1 MIYHPLLNTTF
12 RLFPKALMKFIH
24 IHLWSRGLSV
34 LFYLALLCPNIALAT
49 PGLRPQIGVSTL
61 EAFLRDT
68 PGTTSYFPQ
77 RRPYA
82 TPTAQ
87 LIETET
93 EYTLMVF
100 RDLGG
105 APYGLPVIISLS
117 DFMRYKFHHDTR
129 RLALERLGSRMNDD
143 GEGEGLID
151 VKIPIRVPQR
161 LSAITGEGAAN
172 LTIRGHRRIELS
184 GLSQYTLGQAQAVHT
199 RTSRFPTINF
209 EQEARLT
216 VEGTIGDRIMVSLEQ
231 DSERQGFDLAEG
243 LRLQYTGDEDGIIE
257 TIEAGN
263 TTLALPGTRLI
274 GFSGGRGGL
283 FGIKTRGRVGALN
296 FTVVTSQ
303 DKSSSDRQT
312 FTGQGQER
320 SDEIHDYRYVEN
332 TYFFLDNTY
341 RENFRNGLFPASGD
355 RINEQTVRVFINDY
369 NARNDLEDKAIPG
382 VAYFAWNN
390 GSPDEA
396 TSRGLDKGVEEGT
409 FHELDP
415 TEFIAL
421 SEGYLIHTRS
431 ISQGYTLAVA
441 YQTAS
446 GENFGDMQFFPE
458 PGNPDKKI
466 QLKLIKA
473 RQQRPTDPTWRLA
486 WRNVYS
492 LGGRNIDQTGLE
504 VGIYRRVPGESEQ
517 DNQEG
522 MPFLQIFGLDRHT
535 NRASESSPPD
545 GLIDIGTGNQIPGL
559 NLARGHLVFPFIEP
573 FGEEGLGAPG
583 LEVRV
588 PGIYN
593 ETNATN
599 RQDAGRYV
607 IRVRS
612 TSRSTEF
619 NLGGFGGLVQ
629 DSEVVRLNN
638 RTLRRDEDY
647 TINYQ
652 IGRLKFIGEAEDL
665 VADPTAE
672 LDISYQSKNLFGG
685 LGQSSKS
692 LLGLRLE
699 RPFDDQYSLI
709 GMTLLYGSEST
720 ATPRVR
726 VGQEPT
732 RTILWDANARFRM
745 QPKLLSDLVNSIPL
759 VNTQAP
765 SSIDMDFEIAQ
776 SLPNPNTKN
785 VAYID
790 DFEGVL
796 KSTPFGIGKIGWNR
810 ASVPVRNNGSLT
822 LPQGRLTWYNPID
835 RDRASLSRIWPTR
848 TDITA
853 EQDIV
858 DVLRLR
864 FDPARS
870 NGFPIRSQNNES
882 GVPRQSWAGIMRYVD
897 IPDLS
902 RSKFLELWIRGDD
915 GHLHID
921 LGDVSERV
929 LLPLDHPEHN
939 DPDDRERFPSGFRT
953 EDKPIGGLPTGDDI
967 VIEEEDIG
975 LDGLTDAEE
984 AEVFRRMFPGVT
996 VPNDPSGDNFED
1008 VDQNTTDILRRYPSG
1023 LNGTEGNRTERQS
1036 RPDTEDLNGN
1046 GFLDE
1051 RESFIRYS
1059 IDLSSNRGLSPASG
1073 TFTGASTLVP
1083 GTESDLLPEL
1093 GGITDPPWR
1102 LLRIPLEGQDA
1113 PRTFEGSPDTTFASA
1128 ISFVRVWLEHND
1140 TTSVEIYTFS
1150 ATGSEWQEDPVATGQ
1165 MSGDFQVSTIGTN
1178 NPLYKSPLGLEEE
1191 IDPTTGIRVSENS
1204 LVLEFVDL
1212 YPGESISAS
1221 RNFAAG
1227 ENYTEYGSM
1236 TMFLHGGNPAD
1247 PTYDTNFLAAADS
1260 VSAGPSPIEFF
1271 MRFSPINDD
1280 SLNFYEY
1287 RSRVYRGWAE
1297 ETNTVRLDL
1306 EIMSQLKGQLLDLQ
1320 SIEQA
1325 SDTLSVSLRH
1335 GDFLAQYDKEGNRI
1349 EIDVD
1354 GRTYIVRGN
1363 PALASISA
1371 FTVGIR
1377 NRGDEILMG
1386 ENEIWIDEL
1395 RVDEIRKNPALSALA
1410 DTRIT
1415 LADLGNLTV
1424 NLERRSGDFQD
1435 LQGRASGNT
1444 TTRFNFD
1451 SQLNI
1456 DKFFPKEWNTS
1467 IPARFSYNRFTSSPR
1482 IRPGSDIVLTP
1493 EQKINES
1500 DIRSQTRFTISLR
1513 KRPAREDPS
1522 LLSRIFFDKASTSLN
1537 YSSDAST
1544 TGAITQRRR
1553 SQNQN
1558 LNGNMTYNQAWSQR
1572 KTLAIFKWLPF
1583 YKPLKEAQFFYLPTS
1598 INYNLRFNR
1607 GVSDQTSFRAIAGD
1621 TSNVIDTV
1629 RETFNLT
1636 ESYAIKLSPFRSLNA
1651 DYSLT
1656 INRDLRNGY
1665 ALTQLQFGRELS
1677 RNQSLNFRFTP
1688 RFSNWITVNPSYSAT
1703 YTDRF
1708 EIGGERVQ
1716 YGSVRRGLTVNSQQ
1730 TANARVNL
1738 NLPGLFQ
1745 RWTRRSGKDGGFSI
1759 LQWIGKLGGRLQN
1772 VTSSVSQ
1779 NKSNNLFGL
1788 TARPSLAYQFG
1799 FQDTVQVPI
1808 VITSSGTR
1816 TNAIS
1821 VRRQAQVSS
1830 GIRLP
1835 LGLNFNTSANYSE
1848 NERTGNTIG
1857 KDDQVVFPKFDA
1869 SWRGLERVPLIGWLW
1884 DNSNATFG
1892 YQESRTR
1899 RGDGSLSL
1907 SPLYLTSDAKEISYN
1922 PLFQWSA
1929 RWKGNVNTTFSRRQS
1944 RNDEI
1949 RYQRNVTVDTTS
1961 VQPTLADRL
1970 LSTTLTESGSSQA
1983 DVRYSLRGKLQR
1995 NLDLTLSF
2003 SNTFNKQTEMPR
2015 SAEPDVPADP
2025 IIRQD
2030 STSWSVSLGTQYNFS
2045 SRFTGGTTFRHER
2058 RIDNLREGLTN
2069 VTWDFRFWGEI
2080 GFQ

>member
-1 MIYHPLLNTTF
+1 
-12 RLFPKALMKFIH
+12 MKFIH
-24 IHLWSRGLSV
+24 VHLWSRGLSV
-34 LFYLALLCPNIALAT
+34 LFYFALLCPSIALAS
-49 PGLRPQIGVSTL
+49 PGVRPKIGVSTL
-61 EAFLRDT
+61 ESFLRDT
-68 PGTTSYFPQ
+68 RISTSYFPR

-87 LIETET
+87 LIETEAQ
-93 EYTLMVF
+93 YTLRMF

-105 APYGLPVIISLS
+105 TPYGLPVIISLG
-117 DFMRYKFHHDTR
+117 DFMRYKFYHDTL
-129 RLALERLGSRMNDD
+129 RLAQERLGGRLDED
-143 GEGEGLID
+143 GEGEGIID

-172 LTIRGHRRIELS
+172 LTIRGYRRIELS
-184 GLSQYTLGQAQAVHT
+184 GISQYTLGQAQAALT

-216 VEGTIGDRIMVSLEQ
+216 VEGSIGDRILVSLEQ
-231 DSERQGFDLAEG
+231 DSERQSFDLTEG
-243 LRLQYTGDEDGIIE
+243 LRLQYKGDEDGIIE

-263 TTLALPGTRLI
+263 TSLALPGTRLI
-274 GFSGGRGGL
+274 GFSGGNRGGL
-283 FGIKTRGRVGALN
+283 FGIKTRGRVGAIN

-303 DKSSSDRQT
+303 DKSSSGRKT
-312 FTGQGQER
+312 FTGQGDTGQGQGR
-320 SDEIHDYRYVEN
+320 ADAIPDYRYVEN

-341 RENFRNGLFPASGD
+341 RENFRNGLFPAPGD
-355 RINEQTVRVFINDY
+355 RVNEQSVRVFINDY
-369 NARNDLEDKAIPG
+369 NAQNDLEDSAIPG
-382 VAYFAWNN
+382 IAYLVWNN
-390 GSPDEA
+390 GSPDDGA
-396 TSRGLDKGVEEGT
+396 SRGFDKGVEEGT

-415 TEFIAL
+415 TEFTAL
-421 SEGYLIHTRS
+421 PEGYLIHNRGA
-431 ISQGYTLAVA
+431 ISRGYTLAVA

-446 GENFGDMQFFPE
+446 GENFGDIQFIPD

-486 WRNVYS
+486 WRNVYR
-492 LGGRNIDQTGLE
+492 LGGRNIEREGLF
-504 VGIYRRVPGESEQ
+504 VGIFRNVPGESPQ

-522 MPFLQIFGLDRHT
+522 RSYLEIFGLDRHT
-535 NRASESSPPD
+535 NGSSESSPPD
-545 GLIDIGTGNQIPGL
+545 QLIDIGTGNEIPGL
-559 NLARGHLVFPFIEP
+559 NLARGHLVFPFLEP
-573 FGEEGLGAPG
+573 FGEEGLGAPD

-593 ETNATN
+593 ETNTSN
-599 RQDAGRYV
+599 RQEAGRYEL
-607 IRVRS
+607 RVSS
-612 TSRSTEF
+612 TSKSTEY
-619 NLGGFGGLVQ
+619 NLGFGGLLE

-638 RTLRRDEDY
+638 RTLTRDTDY
-647 TINYQ
+647 TINYLT
-652 IGRLKFIGEAEDL
+652 GRLKFIGDAENE
-665 VADPTAE
+665 VSDPSSD
-672 LDISYQSKNLFGG
+672 LDISYQTKDQFGF
-685 LGQSSKS
+685 GQSKS
-692 LLGLRLE
+692 LLGVRLE

-709 GMTLLYGSEST
+709 GMTLLYGSQST
-720 ATPRVR
+720 ASPRVR

-732 RTILWDANARFRM
+732 RTILWDANARFRL
-745 QPKLLSDLVNSIPL
+745 QPKLLGDLVNSIPL

-790 DFEGVL
+790 DFEGAL
-796 KSTPFGIGKIGWNR
+796 NSTAFSIGKIGWNR
-810 ASVPVRNNGSLT
+810 ASVPLRNSSMLT

-835 RDRASLSRIWPTR
+835 RDRASLSRIQPTR
-848 TDITA
+848 DDISA

-858 DVLRLR
+858 DILKLR

-870 NGFPIRSQNNES
+870 NGFPIRSQNNTN
-882 GVPRQSWAGIMRYVD
+882 GIPQQSWAGIMRYVNGL
-897 IPDLS
+897 DLS

-929 LLPLDHPEHN
+929 LLPLDHPMYN

-975 LDGLTDAEE
+975 LDGLSDAEE
-984 AEVFRRMFPGVT
+984 AEVFRNIFPGVT
-996 VPNDPSGDNFED
+996 VPSDPSGDNFED

-1023 LNGTEGNRTERQS
+1023 LNGTEGNRAERQS

-1046 GFLDE
+1046 GFLDQ

-1059 IDLSSNRGLSPASG
+1059 VDLSSNRGLSSTSG
-1073 TFTGASTLVP
+1073 TFTGPSTLVP
-1083 GTESDLLPEL
+1083 GTESDLFPEL
-1093 GGITDPPWR
+1093 GGIADPPWR
-1102 LLRIPLEGQDA
+1102 LLRIPLKGQDA
-1113 PRTFEGSPDTTFASA
+1113 PRTFEGSPDTTFAGT
-1128 ISFVRVWLEHND
+1128 IDFVRFWFEHND
-1140 TTSVEIYTFS
+1140 TSSVEIYTFS
-1150 ATGSEWQEDPVATGQ
+1150 ATGSEWQEDPVAFGQ
-1165 MSGDFQVSTIGTN
+1165 LSGDFQVSTIGTN
-1178 NPLYKSPLGLEEE
+1178 NSFYESPPGLERE
-1191 IDPTTGIRVSENS
+1191 IDPTTGIRLSENS

-1221 RNFAAG
+1221 RSFATG
-1227 ENYTEYGSM
+1227 EDYTEYGVM
-1236 TMFLHGGNPAD
+1236 TLFLHGGNPAE
-1247 PTYDTNFLAAADS
+1247 PTYSTNFSDAADS
-1260 VSAGPSPIEFF
+1260 LGTGPSPIEFF
-1271 MRFSPINDD
+1271 MRFAPINDD

-1320 SIEQA
+1320 ATEQV
-1325 SDTLSVSLRH
+1325 SDTVRVALRR
-1335 GDFLAQYDKEGNRI
+1335 GDFLARYNKEGSRI

-1354 GRTYIVRGN
+1354 SHTYIVRGN
-1363 PALASISA
+1363 PALSSIRA

-1377 NRGDEILMG
+1377 NRGDEILIG
-1386 ENEIWIDEL
+1386 ENEVWLDEL
-1395 RVDEIRKNPALSALA
+1395 RVDDIRKKPAISALA

-1467 IPARFSYNRFTSSPR
+1467 IPVRFSYNRYTSSPR

-1493 EQKINES
+1493 EQKVNES
-1500 DIRSQTRFTISLR
+1500 DVRSQTRFTMSLR

-1553 SQNQN
+1553 SVNQN
-1558 LNGNMTYNQAWSQR
+1558 LNGNMTYNQVWSQR
-1572 KTLAIFKWLPF
+1572 EALAIFKWVPF
-1583 YKPLKEAQFFYLPTS
+1583 YKPLKEAQFFYLPSS
-1598 INYNLRFNR
+1598 INYSLRFNR

-1665 ALTQLQFGRELS
+1665 ALTQLQFGREIS
-1677 RNQSLNFRFTP
+1677 RNQSINFRFTP
-1688 RFSNWITVNPSYSAT
+1688 RITTWITVNPSYSAT

-1716 YGSVRRGLTVNSQQ
+1716 YGSIRRGLTVNSQQ
-1730 TANARVNL
+1730 TANARINL

-1745 RWTRRSGKDGGFSI
+1745 RWTRRSGKDGFSI
-1759 LQWIGKLGGRLQN
+1759 LQWVGKLGGRLQN
-1772 VTSSVSQ
+1772 VTSSVSR
-1779 NKSNNLFGL
+1779 NKSDNLFGL
-1788 TARPSLAYQFG
+1788 TSRPALAYQFG
-1799 FQDTVQVPI
+1799 FRDTLEVPI
-1808 VITSSGTR
+1808 VVATTGTR
-1816 TNAIS
+1816 TNAS
-1821 VRRQAQVSS
+1821 NVRRQAQVSS

-1848 NERTGNTIG
+1848 NERTGNILG
-1857 KDDQVVFPKFDA
+1857 KDDQVIFPKFDA
-1869 SWRGLERVPLIGWLW
+1869 SWRGLERIPLIGWFW
-1884 DNSNATFG
+1884 VSSNATFG

-1907 SPLYLTSDAKEISYN
+1907 SSRYLTSDAREIAYN

-1929 RWKGNVNTTFSRRQS
+1929 RWKGDVNTTFSRRQS
-1944 RNDEI
+1944 NNDEI
-1949 RYQRNVTVDTTS
+1949 RYQRNVTADTVS

-1970 LSTTLTESGSSQA
+1970 IGTTLTENGTLQA
-1983 DVRYSLRGKLQR
+1983 DVRYSLRGRFQR
-1995 NLDLTLSF
+1995 TLDLTLSF
-2003 SNTFNKQTEMPR
+2003 SRNLNTQTEMPR
-2015 SAEPDVPADP
+2015 SAEPDVPAEP
-2025 IIRQD
+2025 IIRQN
-2030 STSWSVSLGTQYNFS
+2030 STSWSVSLGTQYAFS

-2058 RIDNLREGLTN
+2058 RQDHLRDLTN

>member
-1 MIYHPLLNTTF
+1 
-12 RLFPKALMKFIH
+12 MKFIH
-24 IHLWSRGLSV
+24 VHLWSRGLSV
-34 LFYLALLCPNIALAT
+34 LFYFALLCPSIALAS
-49 PGLRPQIGVSTL
+49 PGVRPKIGVSTL
-61 EAFLRDT
+61 ESFLRET
-68 PGTTSYFPQ
+68 RVSTSYFPR

-87 LIETET
+87 LIETEAQ
-93 EYTLMVF
+93 YTLRMF

-105 APYGLPVIISLS
+105 TPYGLPVIISLG
-117 DFMRYKFHHDTR
+117 DFMRYKFYHDTL
-129 RLALERLGSRMNDD
+129 RLAQERLGGRLDED
-143 GEGEGLID
+143 GEGEGIID

-172 LTIRGHRRIELS
+172 LTIRGYRRIELS
-184 GLSQYTLGQAQAVHT
+184 GISQYTLGQAQAALT

-216 VEGTIGDRIMVSLEQ
+216 VEGSIGDRILVSLEQ
-231 DSERQGFDLAEG
+231 DSERQSFDLTEG
-243 LRLQYTGDEDGIIE
+243 LRLQYKGDEDGIIE

-263 TTLALPGTRLI
+263 TSLALPGTRLI
-274 GFSGGRGGL
+274 GFSGGNRGGL
-283 FGIKTRGRVGALN
+283 FGIKTRGRVGAIN

-303 DKSSSDRQT
+303 DKSSSGRKT
-312 FTGQGQER
+312 FTGQGDTGQGQGR
-320 SDEIHDYRYVEN
+320 ADAIPDYRYVEN

-341 RENFRNGLFPASGD
+341 RENFRNGLFPAPGD
-355 RINEQTVRVFINDY
+355 RVNEQSVRVFINDY
-369 NARNDLEDKAIPG
+369 NAQNDLEDSAIPG
-382 VAYFAWNN
+382 IAYLVWNN
-390 GSPDEA
+390 GSPDDGA
-396 TSRGLDKGVEEGT
+396 SRGFDKGVEEGT

-415 TEFIAL
+415 TEFTAL
-421 SEGYLIHTRS
+421 PEGYLIHNRGA
-431 ISQGYTLAVA
+431 ISRGYTLAVA

-446 GENFGDMQFFPE
+446 GENFGDIQFIPD

-486 WRNVYS
+486 WRNVYR
-492 LGGRNIDQTGLE
+492 LGGRNIEREGLF
-504 VGIYRRVPGESEQ
+504 VGIFRNVPGESPQ

-522 MPFLQIFGLDRHT
+522 RSYLEIFGLDRHT
-535 NRASESSPPD
+535 NGSSESSPPD
-545 GLIDIGTGNQIPGL
+545 QLIDIGTGNEIPGL
-559 NLARGHLVFPFIEP
+559 NLARGHLVFPFLEP
-573 FGEEGLGAPG
+573 FGEEGLGAPD

-593 ETNATN
+593 ETNTSN
-599 RQDAGRYV
+599 RQEAGRYEL
-607 IRVRS
+607 RVSS
-612 TSRSTEF
+612 TSKSTEY
-619 NLGGFGGLVQ
+619 NLGFGGLLE

-638 RTLRRDEDY
+638 RTLTRDTDY
-647 TINYQ
+647 TINYLT
-652 IGRLKFIGEAEDL
+652 GRLKFIGDAENE
-665 VADPTAE
+665 VSDPSSD
-672 LDISYQSKNLFGG
+672 LDISYQTKDQFGF
-685 LGQSSKS
+685 GQSKS
-692 LLGLRLE
+692 LLGVRLE

-709 GMTLLYGSEST
+709 GMTLLYGSQST
-720 ATPRVR
+720 ASPRVR

-732 RTILWDANARFRM
+732 RTILWDANARFRL
-745 QPKLLSDLVNSIPL
+745 QPKLLGDLVNSIPL

-790 DFEGVL
+790 DFEGAL
-796 KSTPFGIGKIGWNR
+796 NSTAFSIGKIGWNR
-810 ASVPVRNNGSLT
+810 ASVPLRNSSMLT

-835 RDRASLSRIWPTR
+835 RDRASLSRIQPTR
-848 TDITA
+848 DDISA

-858 DVLRLR
+858 DILKLR

-870 NGFPIRSQNNES
+870 NGFPIRSQNNTN
-882 GVPRQSWAGIMRYVD
+882 GIPQQSWAGIMRYVNGL
-897 IPDLS
+897 DLS

-929 LLPLDHPEHN
+929 LLPLDHPMYN
-939 DPDDRERFPSGFRT
+939 DPNDRERFPSGFRT

-967 VIEEEDIG
+967 VIDEEDIG
-975 LDGLTDAEE
+975 LDGLSDAEE
-984 AEVFRRMFPGVT
+984 AEVFRNIFPGVT
-996 VPNDPSGDNFED
+996 VPSDPSGDNFED

-1023 LNGTEGNRTERQS
+1023 LNGTEGNRAERQS

-1046 GFLDE
+1046 GFLDQ

-1059 IDLSSNRGLSPASG
+1059 VDLSSNRGLSSTSG
-1073 TFTGASTLVP
+1073 TFTGPSTLVP
-1083 GTESDLLPEL
+1083 GTESDLFPEL
-1093 GGITDPPWR
+1093 GGIADPPWR
-1102 LLRIPLEGQDA
+1102 LLRIPLKGQDA
-1113 PRTFEGSPDTTFASA
+1113 PRTFEGSPDTTFAGT
-1128 ISFVRVWLEHND
+1128 IDFVRFWFEHND
-1140 TTSVEIYTFS
+1140 TSSVEIYTFS
-1150 ATGSEWQEDPVATGQ
+1150 ATGSEWQEDPVAFGQ
-1165 MSGDFQVSTIGTN
+1165 LSGDFQVSTIGTN
-1178 NPLYKSPLGLEEE
+1178 NSFYESPPGLERE
-1191 IDPTTGIRVSENS
+1191 IDPTTGIRLSENS

-1221 RNFAAG
+1221 RSFATG
-1227 ENYTEYGSM
+1227 EDYTEYGVM
-1236 TMFLHGGNPAD
+1236 TLFLHGGNPAE
-1247 PTYDTNFLAAADS
+1247 PTYSTNFSDAADS
-1260 VSAGPSPIEFF
+1260 LGTGPSPIEFF
-1271 MRFSPINDD
+1271 MRFAPINDD

-1320 SIEQA
+1320 VTEQV
-1325 SDTLSVSLRH
+1325 SDTVRVALRR
-1335 GDFLAQYDKEGNRI
+1335 GDFLARYNKEGSRI

-1354 GRTYIVRGN
+1354 SHTYIVRGN
-1363 PALASISA
+1363 PALSSIRA

-1377 NRGDEILMG
+1377 NRGDEILIG
-1386 ENEIWIDEL
+1386 ENEVWLDEL
-1395 RVDEIRKNPALSALA
+1395 RVDDIRKKPAISALA

-1467 IPARFSYNRFTSSPR
+1467 IPVRFSYNRYTSSPR

-1493 EQKINES
+1493 EQKVNES
-1500 DIRSQTRFTISLR
+1500 DVRSQTRFTMSLR

-1553 SQNQN
+1553 SVNQN
-1558 LNGNMTYNQAWSQR
+1558 LNGNMTYNQVWSQR
-1572 KTLAIFKWLPF
+1572 EALAIFKWVPF
-1583 YKPLKEAQFFYLPTS
+1583 YKPLKDAQFFYLPSS
-1598 INYNLRFNR
+1598 INYSLRFNR

-1665 ALTQLQFGRELS
+1665 ALTQLQFGREIS
-1677 RNQSLNFRFTP
+1677 RNQSINFRFTP
-1688 RFSNWITVNPSYSAT
+1688 RITTWITVNPSYSAT

-1716 YGSVRRGLTVNSQQ
+1716 YGNIRRGLTVNSQQ
-1730 TANARVNL
+1730 TANARINL

-1745 RWTRRSGKDGGFSI
+1745 RWTRRSGKDGFSI
-1759 LQWIGKLGGRLQN
+1759 LQWVGKLGGRLQN
-1772 VTSSVSQ
+1772 VTSSVSR
-1779 NKSNNLFGL
+1779 NKSDNLFGL
-1788 TARPSLAYQFG
+1788 TSRPALAYQFG
-1799 FQDTVQVPI
+1799 FRDTLEVPI
-1808 VITSSGTR
+1808 VVATTGTR
-1816 TNAIS
+1816 TNAS
-1821 VRRQAQVSS
+1821 NVRRQAQVSS

-1848 NERTGNTIG
+1848 NERTGNILG
-1857 KDDQVVFPKFDA
+1857 KDDQVIFPKFDA
-1869 SWRGLERVPLIGWLW
+1869 SWRGLERIPLIGWFW
-1884 DNSNATFG
+1884 VSSNATFG

-1907 SPLYLTSDAKEISYN
+1907 SSRYLTSDAREIAYN

-1929 RWKGNVNTTFSRRQS
+1929 RWKGDVNTTFSRRQS
-1944 RNDEI
+1944 NNDEI
-1949 RYQRNVTVDTTS
+1949 RYQRNVTVDTVS

-1970 LSTTLTESGSSQA
+1970 IGTTLTENGTLQA
-1983 DVRYSLRGKLQR
+1983 DVRYSLRGRFQR
-1995 NLDLTLSF
+1995 TLDLTLSF
-2003 SNTFNKQTEMPR
+2003 SRNLNTQTEMPR
-2015 SAEPDVPADP
+2015 SAEPDVPAEP
-2025 IIRQD
+2025 IIRQN
-2030 STSWSVSLGTQYNFS
+2030 STSWSVSLGTQYAFS

-2058 RIDNLREGLTN
+2058 RQDHLRDLTN

>member
-1 MIYHPLLNTTF
+1 
-12 RLFPKALMKFIH
+12 MKFIH
-24 IHLWSRGLSV
+24 VHLWSRGLSV
-34 LFYLALLCPNIALAT
+34 LFYLALLCPSIALAS
-49 PGLRPQIGVSTL
+49 PGVRPKIGVSTL
-61 EAFLRDT
+61 ESFLRDT
-68 PGTTSYFPQ
+68 RVSTSYFPR

-87 LIETET
+87 LIETEAQ
-93 EYTLMVF
+93 YTLRMF

-105 APYGLPVIISLS
+105 TPYGLPVIISLG
-117 DFMRYKFHHDTR
+117 DFMRYKFYHDTL
-129 RLALERLGSRMNDD
+129 RLAQERLGGRLDED
-143 GEGEGLID
+143 GEGEGIID

-172 LTIRGHRRIELS
+172 LTIRGYRRIELS
-184 GLSQYTLGQAQAVHT
+184 GISQYTLGQAQAALT

-216 VEGTIGDRIMVSLEQ
+216 VEGSIGDRILVSLEQ
-231 DSERQGFDLAEG
+231 DSERQSFDLTEG
-243 LRLQYTGDEDGIIE
+243 LRLQYKGDEDGIIE

-263 TTLALPGTRLI
+263 TSLALPGTRLI
-274 GFSGGRGGL
+274 GFSGGNRGGL
-283 FGIKTRGRVGALN
+283 FGIKTRGRVGAIN

-303 DKSSSDRQT
+303 DKSSSGRKT
-312 FTGQGQER
+312 FTGQGDTGQGQGR
-320 SDEIHDYRYVEN
+320 ADAIPDYRYVEN

-341 RENFRNGLFPASGD
+341 RENFRNGLFPAPGD
-355 RINEQTVRVFINDY
+355 RVNEQSVRVFINDY
-369 NARNDLEDKAIPG
+369 NAQNDLEDSAIPG
-382 VAYFAWNN
+382 IAYLVWNN
-390 GSPDEA
+390 GSPDDGA
-396 TSRGLDKGVEEGT
+396 SRGFDKGVEEGT

-415 TEFIAL
+415 TEFTAL
-421 SEGYLIHTRS
+421 PEGYLIHNRGA
-431 ISQGYTLAVA
+431 ISRGYTLAVA

-446 GENFGDMQFFPE
+446 GENFGDIQFIPD

-486 WRNVYS
+486 WRNVYR
-492 LGGRNIDQTGLE
+492 LGGRNIEREGLF
-504 VGIYRRVPGESEQ
+504 VGIFRNVPGESPQ

-522 MPFLQIFGLDRHT
+522 RSYLEIFGLDRHT
-535 NRASESSPPD
+535 NGSSESSPPD
-545 GLIDIGTGNQIPGL
+545 QLIDIGTGNEIPGL
-559 NLARGHLVFPFIEP
+559 NLARGHLVFPFLEP
-573 FGEEGLGAPG
+573 FGEEGLGAPD

-593 ETNATN
+593 ETNTSN
-599 RQDAGRYV
+599 RQEAGRYEL
-607 IRVRS
+607 RVSS
-612 TSRSTEF
+612 TSKSTEY
-619 NLGGFGGLVQ
+619 NLGFGGLLE

-638 RTLRRDEDY
+638 RTLTRDTDY
-647 TINYQ
+647 TINYLT
-652 IGRLKFIGEAEDL
+652 GRLKFIGDAENE
-665 VADPTAE
+665 VSDPSSD
-672 LDISYQSKNLFGG
+672 LDISYQTKDQFGF
-685 LGQSSKS
+685 GQSKS
-692 LLGLRLE
+692 LLGVRLE

-709 GMTLLYGSEST
+709 GMTLLYGSQST
-720 ATPRVR
+720 ASPRVR

-732 RTILWDANARFRM
+732 RTILWDANARFRL
-745 QPKLLSDLVNSIPL
+745 QPKLLGDLVNSIPL

-790 DFEGVL
+790 DFEGAL
-796 KSTPFGIGKIGWNR
+796 NSTAFSIGKIGWNR
-810 ASVPVRNNGSLT
+810 ASVPLRNSSMLT

-835 RDRASLSRIWPTR
+835 RDRASLSRIQPTR
-848 TDITA
+848 DDISA

-858 DVLRLR
+858 DILKLR

-870 NGFPIRSQNNES
+870 NGFPIRSQNNTN
-882 GVPRQSWAGIMRYVD
+882 GIPQQSWAGIMRYVNGL
-897 IPDLS
+897 DLS

-929 LLPLDHPEHN
+929 LLPLDHPMYN
-939 DPDDRERFPSGFRT
+939 DPNDRERFPSGFRT

-967 VIEEEDIG
+967 VIDEEDIG
-975 LDGLTDAEE
+975 LDGLSDAEE
-984 AEVFRRMFPGVT
+984 AEVFRKIFPGVT
-996 VPNDPSGDNFED
+996 VPSDPSGDNFED

-1023 LNGTEGNRTERQS
+1023 LNGTEGNRAERQS

-1046 GFLDE
+1046 GFLDQ

-1059 IDLSSNRGLSPASG
+1059 VDLSSNRGLSSTSG
-1073 TFTGASTLVP
+1073 TFTGPSTLVP
-1083 GTESDLLPEL
+1083 GTESDLFPEL
-1093 GGITDPPWR
+1093 GGIADPPWR
-1102 LLRIPLEGQDA
+1102 LLRIPLKGQDA
-1113 PRTFEGSPDTTFASA
+1113 PRTFEGSPDTTFAGT
-1128 ISFVRVWLEHND
+1128 IDFVRFWFEHND
-1140 TTSVEIYTFS
+1140 TSSVEIYTFS
-1150 ATGSEWQEDPVATGQ
+1150 ATGSEWQEDPVAFGQ
-1165 MSGDFQVSTIGTN
+1165 LSGDFQVSTIGTN
-1178 NPLYKSPLGLEEE
+1178 NSFYESPPGLERE
-1191 IDPTTGIRVSENS
+1191 IDPTTGIRLSENS

-1221 RNFAAG
+1221 RSFATG
-1227 ENYTEYGSM
+1227 EDYTEYGVM
-1236 TMFLHGGNPAD
+1236 TLFLHGGNPAE
-1247 PTYDTNFLAAADS
+1247 PTYSTNFSDAADS
-1260 VSAGPSPIEFF
+1260 LGTGPSPIEFF
-1271 MRFSPINDD
+1271 MRFAPINDD

-1320 SIEQA
+1320 VTEQV
-1325 SDTLSVSLRH
+1325 SDTVRVALRR
-1335 GDFLAQYDKEGNRI
+1335 GDFLARYNKEGSRI

-1354 GRTYIVRGN
+1354 SHTYIVRGN
-1363 PALASISA
+1363 PALSSIRA

-1377 NRGDEILMG
+1377 NRGDEILIG
-1386 ENEIWIDEL
+1386 ENEVWLDEL
-1395 RVDEIRKNPALSALA
+1395 RVDDIRKKPAISALA

-1467 IPARFSYNRFTSSPR
+1467 IPVRFSYNRYTSSPR

-1493 EQKINES
+1493 EQKVNES
-1500 DIRSQTRFTISLR
+1500 DVRSQTRFTMSLR

-1553 SQNQN
+1553 SVNQN
-1558 LNGNMTYNQAWSQR
+1558 LNGNMTYNQVWSQR
-1572 KTLAIFKWLPF
+1572 EALAIFKWVPF
-1583 YKPLKEAQFFYLPTS
+1583 YKPLKDAQFFYLPSS
-1598 INYNLRFNR
+1598 INYSLRFNR

-1665 ALTQLQFGRELS
+1665 ALTQLQFGREIS
-1677 RNQSLNFRFTP
+1677 RNQSINFRFTP
-1688 RFSNWITVNPSYSAT
+1688 RITTWITVNPSYSAT

-1716 YGSVRRGLTVNSQQ
+1716 YGNIRRGLTVNSQQ
-1730 TANARVNL
+1730 TANARINL

-1745 RWTRRSGKDGGFSI
+1745 RWTRRSGKDGFSI
-1759 LQWIGKLGGRLQN
+1759 LQWVGKLGGRLQN
-1772 VTSSVSQ
+1772 VTSSVSR
-1779 NKSNNLFGL
+1779 NKSDNLFGL
-1788 TARPSLAYQFG
+1788 TSRPALAYQFG
-1799 FQDTVQVPI
+1799 FRDTLEVPI
-1808 VITSSGTR
+1808 VVATTGTR
-1816 TNAIS
+1816 TNAS
-1821 VRRQAQVSS
+1821 NVRRQAQVSS

-1848 NERTGNTIG
+1848 NERTGNILG
-1857 KDDQVVFPKFDA
+1857 KDDQVIFPKFDA
-1869 SWRGLERVPLIGWLW
+1869 SWRGLERIPLIGWFW
-1884 DNSNATFG
+1884 VSSNATFG

-1907 SPLYLTSDAKEISYN
+1907 SSRYLTSDAREIAYN

-1929 RWKGNVNTTFSRRQS
+1929 RWKGDVNTTFSRRQS
-1944 RNDEI
+1944 NNDEI
-1949 RYQRNVTVDTTS
+1949 RYQRNVTVDTVS

-1970 LSTTLTESGSSQA
+1970 IGTTLTENGTLQA
-1983 DVRYSLRGKLQR
+1983 DVRYSLRGRFQR
-1995 NLDLTLSF
+1995 TLDLTLSF
-2003 SNTFNKQTEMPR
+2003 SRNLNTQTEMPR
-2015 SAEPDVPADP
+2015 SAEPDVPAEP
-2025 IIRQD
+2025 IIRQN
-2030 STSWSVSLGTQYNFS
+2030 STSWSVSLGTQYAFS

-2058 RIDNLREGLTN
+2058 RQDHLRDLTN

>member
-12 RLFPKALMKFIH
+12 RLLPKALMKFIH
-24 IHLWSRGLSV
+24 IHLRSRDLSV
-34 LFYLALLCPNIALAT
+34 LFFLAFLCPSIALAT

-68 PGTTSYFPQ
+68 PGSTSYFPQ

-82 TPTAQ
+82 PPTAQ

-117 DFMRYKFHHDTR
+117 DFMRYKFHHDTH
-129 RLALERLGSRMNDD
+129 RLALERLGGRMDD
-143 GEGEGLID
+143 DEEGDGLID

-184 GLSQYTLGQAQAVHT
+184 GLSQYTLGQAQAAHLS
-199 RTSRFPTINF
+199 TSRFPTINF
-209 EQEARLT
+209 EQEAQLA

-231 DSERQGFDLAEG
+231 NSERQGFDLAEG

-263 TTLALPGTRLI
+263 TSLALPGTRLI
-274 GFSGGRGGL
+274 GFSGGNRGGL
-283 FGIKTRGRVGALN
+283 FGIKTRGRVGAIN

-320 SDEIHDYRYVEN
+320 SDEIHDYEYVEN

-341 RENFRNGLFPASGD
+341 RENFRNGLLPAPGD
-355 RINEQTVRVFINDY
+355 RVTEQSVRVFINDY
-369 NARNDLEDKAIPG
+369 NAQNDLEDSAIPG
-382 VAYFAWNN
+382 IAYLAWNN

-396 TSRGLDKGVEEGT
+396 ASRGFDKGVEEGT

-415 TEFIAL
+415 SEFTPL
-421 SEGYLIHTRS
+421 PEGYLIHDRGR
-431 ISQGYTLAVA
+431 ISRGYTLAVA

-446 GENFGDMQFFPE
+446 GENFGDIQFIPD

-473 RQQRPTDPTWRLA
+473 RQQRPTDPTWKLA

-492 LGGRNIDQTGLE
+492 LGGRNIDQTGLF
-504 VGIYRRVPGESEQ
+504 VGIFRKVPGESEQ

-522 MPFLQIFGLDRHT
+522 MSFLEIFGLDRRT
-535 NRASESSPPD
+535 NGSSESSPPD
-545 GLIDIGTGNQIPGL
+545 RLIDIGTGHEIPGL
-559 NLARGHLVFPFIEP
+559 SLPRGHLVFPFLEP
-573 FGEEGLGAPG
+573 FGEEGLGAPD

-593 ETNATN
+593 ETNVSN

-612 TSRSTEF
+612 TSQSTEF
-619 NLGGFGGLVQ
+619 NLGGFGGLVE
-629 DSEVVRLNN
+629 DSEVVRLNS

-665 VADPTAE
+665 VADPSSE
-672 LDISYQSKNLFGG
+672 LDISYQTKDLLG

-699 RPFDDQYSLI
+699 RPFEDQYSLI
-709 GMTLLYGSEST
+709 GMTLLYGSQST

-732 RTILWDANARFRM
+732 RTILWDANARFRI
-745 QPKLLSDLVNSIPL
+745 QPKLLSDLVNTIPL
-759 VNTQAP
+759 VNTQVP

-790 DFEGVL
+790 DFEGAL
-796 KSTPFGIGKIGWNR
+796 NSTRFAIGKIGWNR
-810 ASVPVRNNGSLT
+810 ASVPVRNNRSLT

-835 RDRASLSRIWPTR
+835 RDRASLSRIQPTR
-848 TDITA
+848 DDITA

-858 DVLRLR
+858 DILKLR

-882 GVPRQSWAGIMRYVD
+882 GIPQQSWAGIMRYVNGL
-897 IPDLS
+897 DLS

-929 LLPLDHPEHN
+929 LLPLDHPLYN
-939 DPDDRERFPSGFRT
+939 DPGDRERFQSGFRT

-975 LDGLTDAEE
+975 LDGLTDVEE
-984 AEVFRRMFPGVT
+984 AEVFRKIFPGVT

-1023 LNGTEGNRTERQS
+1023 LNGTEGNRAERQS

-1046 GFLDE
+1046 GFLDQ

-1059 IDLSSNRGLSPASG
+1059 VDLSSNRGLSRVSG
-1073 TFTGASTLVP
+1073 TFTGPSVLVP
-1083 GTESDLLPEL
+1083 GTESDLFPEL
-1093 GGITDPPWR
+1093 GGVTDPPWR
-1102 LLRIPLEGQDA
+1102 LLRIPLKGQDA

-1128 ISFVRVWLEHND
+1128 LDFVRVWFEHND

-1150 ATGSEWQEDPVATGQ
+1150 ATGSEWQEDPVAFGQ
-1165 MSGDFQVSTIGTN
+1165 SSGDFQVSTIGTN
-1178 NPLYKSPLGLEEE
+1178 NSFYESPPGLERE
-1191 IDPTTGIRVSENS
+1191 IDPTTGIRLSENS

-1221 RNFAAG
+1221 RNFASG
-1227 ENYTEYGSM
+1227 ENYTEYGIM
-1236 TMFLHGGNPAD
+1236 TLFLHGGNPAD
-1247 PTYDTNFLAAADS
+1247 PTYNTNFSDAADS
-1260 VSAGPSPIEFF
+1260 VSTGPSPIEFF
-1271 MRFSPINDD
+1271 MRFAPINDD

-1306 EIMSQLKGQLLDLQ
+1306 ETMSQLKGQLLDLQ

-1325 SDTLSVSLRH
+1325 SDTVSVSLRR
-1335 GDFLAQYDKEGNRI
+1335 GDFLARYDKEGNRI

-1363 PALASISA
+1363 PALSSIRA

-1377 NRGDEILMG
+1377 NRGDEILLG

-1395 RVDEIRKNPALSALA
+1395 RVDEIRKKPALSALA

-1500 DIRSQTRFTISLR
+1500 DVRSQTRFTISLR

-1572 KTLAIFKWLPF
+1572 ETLAIFKWLPF

-1665 ALTQLQFGRELS
+1665 ALTQLQFGREIS

-1759 LQWIGKLGGRLQN
+1759 LQWIGKVGGRLQN
-1772 VTSSVSQ
+1772 VTSSVSE

-1799 FQDTVQVPI
+1799 FRDTVQVPI

-1816 TNAIS
+1816 TNAVN

-1848 NERTGNTIG
+1848 NERTGNTLG

-1869 SWRGLERVPLIGWLW
+1869 SWRGLDRVPLIGWLW
-1884 DNSNATFG
+1884 VSSNATFG
-1892 YQESRTR
+1892 YQESRMR

-1907 SPLYLTSDAKEISYN
+1907 SPLYLISDAKEISYN
-1922 PLFQWSA
+1922 PLFQWNA
-1929 RWKGNVNTTFSRRQS
+1929 RWIGDVNTTFSRRETS
-1944 RNDEI
+1944 TDEI
-1949 RYQRNVTVDTTS
+1949 RYQRNVTVDTAS

-1970 LSTTLTESGSSQA
+1970 IGTTLTENGTLQA
-1983 DVRYSLRGKLQR
+1983 DVRYSLRGKFQAL
-1995 NLDLTLSF
+1995 LT
-2003 SNTFNKQTEMPR
+2003 
-2015 SAEPDVPADP
+2015 
-2025 IIRQD
+2025 
-2030 STSWSVSLGTQYNFS
+2030 
-2045 SRFTGGTTFRHER
+2045 SRFLFRAP
-2058 RIDNLREGLTN
+2058 RIRKPKCPEVPNPMCQPNPLSAKTRHPGL
-2069 VTWDFRFWGEI
+2069 
-2080 GFQ
+2080 

>member
-1 MIYHPLLNTTF
+1 
-12 RLFPKALMKFIH
+12 MKFIH

-34 LFYLALLCPNIALAT
+34 LFSLALLCPSIALAT
-49 PGLRPQIGVSTL
+49 PGLRPQIGESTL

-68 PGTTSYFPQ
+68 PGSTSYFPR

-82 TPTAQ
+82 TPAAQ
-87 LIETET
+87 LIETEA

-105 APYGLPVIISLS
+105 TPYGLPVIISLG
-117 DFMRYKFHHDTR
+117 DFMRYKFYHDTH
-129 RLALERLGSRMNDD
+129 RLAQERLGGRLDED
-143 GEGEGLID
+143 REGEGIID

-172 LTIRGHRRIELS
+172 LTIRGYRRIELS
-184 GLSQYTLGQAQAVHT
+184 GLSQYTLGQAQAALT

-216 VEGTIGDRIMVSLEQ
+216 VEGSIGDRILVSLEQ
-231 DSERQGFDLAEG
+231 DSERQSFDLTEG
-243 LRLQYTGDEDGIIE
+243 LRLQYKGDEDGIIE

-274 GFSGGRGGL
+274 GFSGGSRGGL
-283 FGIKTRGRVGALN
+283 FGIKTRGRVGAIN

-303 DKSSSDRQT
+303 DKSSSGRQT
-312 FTGQGQER
+312 FTGQGQTGQGQGR
-320 SDEIHDYRYVEN
+320 ADAIPDYRYIEN

-341 RENFRNGLFPASGD
+341 RENFRNGLFPAPGD
-355 RINEQTVRVFINDY
+355 RVNEQSVRVFINDY
-369 NARNDLEDKAIPG
+369 NAQNDLEDSAIPG
-382 VAYFAWNN
+382 IAYLVWNN
-390 GSPDEA
+390 GSPDEGA
-396 TSRGLDKGVEEGT
+396 SRRSDKGVEEGT

-415 TEFIAL
+415 SEFTAL
-421 SEGYLIHTRS
+421 PEGYLIHNRGS
-431 ISQGYTLAVA
+431 ISRGYTLAVA

-446 GENFGDMQFFPE
+446 GENFGDIQFIPD

-473 RQQRPTDPTWRLA
+473 RQQRPTDPTWGLA
-486 WRNVYS
+486 WRNVYR
-492 LGGRNIDQTGLE
+492 LGGRNVSPEGLF
-504 VGIYRRVPGESEQ
+504 VGIFRNVPGESPQ

-522 MPFLQIFGLDRHT
+522 RSYLEIFGLDRHT
-535 NRASESSPPD
+535 NGSSESSPPD
-545 GLIDIGTGNQIPGL
+545 RLIDIGTGNEIPGL
-559 NLARGHLVFPFIEP
+559 SLARGHLVFPFLEP
-573 FGEEGLGAPG
+573 FGEEGLGAPD

-593 ETNATN
+593 ETNTSN
-599 RQDAGRYV
+599 RQEAGRYEL
-607 IRVRS
+607 RVSS
-612 TSRSTEF
+612 TSKSTEY
-619 NLGGFGGLVQ
+619 NLGFGGLLQ

-638 RTLRRDEDY
+638 RTLTRDTDY
-647 TINYQ
+647 TINYVT
-652 IGRLKFIGEAEDL
+652 GRLRFIGDAENE
-665 VADPTAE
+665 VADPSSD
-672 LDISYQSKNLFGG
+672 LDISYQTKDQFGF
-685 LGQSSKS
+685 GQSKS
-692 LLGLRLE
+692 LLGVRLE

-709 GMTLLYGSEST
+709 GMTLLYGSQST
-720 ATPRVR
+720 ASPRVR

-790 DFEGVL
+790 DFEGAL
-796 KSTPFGIGKIGWNR
+796 NSTAFAIGKIGWNR
-810 ASVPVRNNGSLT
+810 ASVPLRNSRMLT

-835 RDRASLSRIWPTR
+835 RDRASLSRIQPTR
-848 TDITA
+848 DDISA

-858 DVLRLR
+858 DILKLR

-870 NGFPIRSQNNES
+870 NGFPVRSQNNEN
-882 GVPRQSWAGIMRYVD
+882 GIPLQSWAGIMRYVNGL
-897 IPDLS
+897 DLS

-929 LLPLDHPEHN
+929 RLPLDHPMYN
-939 DPDDRERFPSGFRT
+939 DPSDRERFPSGFRT

-967 VIEEEDIG
+967 VIDEEDIG

-984 AEVFRRMFPGVT
+984 VEVFRKIFPGVT
-996 VPNDPSGDNFED
+996 VPSDPSGDNFED

-1023 LNGTEGNRTERQS
+1023 LNGTEGNRAERQS

-1046 GFLDE
+1046 GFLDQ
-1051 RESFIRYS
+1051 RDSFIRYS
-1059 IDLSSNRGLSPASG
+1059 VDLSSNRGLSSASG
-1073 TFTGASTLVP
+1073 TFTGPSMLVP
-1083 GTESDLLPEL
+1083 GTESDLFPEL

-1102 LLRIPLEGQDA
+1102 LLRIPLKGQDA
-1113 PRTFEGSPDTTFASA
+1113 PRTFEGSPDTTFASE
-1128 ISFVRVWLEHND
+1128 IDFVRVWFEHND

-1150 ATGSEWQEDPVATGQ
+1150 ATGSEWQEDPVAFGQ
-1165 MSGDFQVSTIGTN
+1165 LSGDFQVSTIGTN
-1178 NPLYKSPLGLEEE
+1178 NSFYESPPGLERE
-1191 IDPTTGIRVSENS
+1191 IDPTTGIRLSENS

-1221 RNFAAG
+1221 RSFANG
-1227 ENYTEYGSM
+1227 EDYTEYGVM
-1236 TMFLHGGNPAD
+1236 TLFLHGGNPAD
-1247 PTYDTNFLAAADS
+1247 PTYSTNFSDAADS
-1260 VSAGPSPIEFF
+1260 LSTGPSPIEFF
-1271 MRFSPINDD
+1271 MRFAPINDD
-1280 SLNFYEY
+1280 SLNYYEY

-1306 EIMSQLKGQLLDLQ
+1306 EVMSQLKGQLLGLQ
-1320 SIEQA
+1320 ATEQV
-1325 SDTLSVSLRH
+1325 SDTVSVSLRR
-1335 GDFLAQYDKEGNRI
+1335 GDFLARYDKEGNRI

-1363 PALASISA
+1363 PALASIRA

-1377 NRGDEILMG
+1377 NRGDEIFIG
-1386 ENEIWIDEL
+1386 ENEVWMDEL
-1395 RVDEIRKNPALSALA
+1395 RVDDIRKKPALSALA

-1451 SQLNI
+1451 SQFNI

-1467 IPARFSYNRFTSSPR
+1467 MPVRFSYNRYTSSPR

-1500 DIRSQTRFTISLR
+1500 DVRSQTRFTLSLR

-1522 LLSRIFFDKASTSLN
+1522 LLSRILFDKASTSLN

-1553 SQNQN
+1553 SLNEN
-1558 LNGNMTYNQAWSQR
+1558 LNGNMTYNQVWSQR
-1572 KTLAIFKWLPF
+1572 EALAIFKWVPF
-1583 YKPLKEAQFFYLPTS
+1583 YKPLKEAQFFYLPSS

-1656 INRDLRNGY
+1656 LNRDLRNGY
-1665 ALTQLQFGRELS
+1665 ALTQLQFGREIS

-1688 RFSNWITVNPSYSAT
+1688 RISNWITVNPSYSAT

-1716 YGSVRRGLTVNSQQ
+1716 YGSVRRGLTVNNQQ
-1730 TANARVNL
+1730 TANARINL
-1738 NLPGLFQ
+1738 NLPSLFQ
-1745 RWTRRSGKDGGFSI
+1745 RWTRKSGKDDGFSI
-1759 LQWIGKLGGRLQN
+1759 LQWIGKVGGRLQN

-1788 TARPSLAYQFG
+1788 TVRPSLAYQFG
-1799 FQDTVQVPI
+1799 FQDTIQVPI
-1808 VITSSGTR
+1808 VVASTGTR
-1816 TNAIS
+1816 TNAS
-1821 VRRQAQVSS
+1821 NVRRQAQVSS

-1848 NERTGNTIG
+1848 NERTGNTLG
-1857 KDDQVVFPKFDA
+1857 KDDQVIFPKFDA
-1869 SWRGLERVPLIGWLW
+1869 SWRGLERVPLIGWFW
-1884 DNSNATFG
+1884 VSSNATFG

-1907 SPLYLTSDAKEISYN
+1907 SSRYLTSDAREISYN

-1929 RWKGNVNTTFSRRQS
+1929 RWKGDMNTTFSRRQS

-1949 RYQRNVTVDTTS
+1949 RYQRNVTADTAS

-1970 LSTTLTESGSSQA
+1970 IGTTLTENGTLQA
-1983 DVRYSLRGKLQR
+1983 DVRYSLRGRFQR
-1995 NLDLTLSF
+1995 TLDLTLSF
-2003 SNTFNKQTEMPR
+2003 SRNLNTQTEMPR
-2015 SAEPDVPADP
+2015 SAEPDVPAEP
-2025 IIRQD
+2025 IIRQN
-2030 STSWSVSLGTQYNFS
+2030 STSWSVSLGTQYAFS

-2058 RIDNLREGLTN
+2058 RKDHLRDLTN

>member
-1 MIYHPLLNTTF
+1 
-12 RLFPKALMKFIH
+12 MKFIH
-24 IHLWSRGLSV
+24 VHLWSRGLSV
-34 LFYLALLCPNIALAT
+34 LFFLALLCPSIALAS
-49 PGLRPQIGVSTL
+49 PGVRPKIGVSTL
-61 EAFLRDT
+61 ESFLRDT
-68 PGTTSYFPQ
+68 RVSASYFPR

-87 LIETET
+87 LIETEAQ
-93 EYTLMVF
+93 YTLRMF

-105 APYGLPVIISLS
+105 TPYGLPVIISLG
-117 DFMRYKFHHDTR
+117 DFMRYKFYHDTL
-129 RLALERLGSRMNDD
+129 RLAQERLGGRLDEE
-143 GEGEGLID
+143 GEGEGIID
-151 VKIPIRVPQR
+151 VKIPLRVPQR

-172 LTIRGHRRIELS
+172 LTIRGYRRIELS
-184 GLSQYTLGQAQAVHT
+184 GISQYTLGQAQAALT

-216 VEGTIGDRIMVSLEQ
+216 VEGSIGDRILVSLEQ
-231 DSERQGFDLAEG
+231 DSERQSFDLTEG
-243 LRLQYTGDEDGIIE
+243 LRLQYKGDEDGIIE

-263 TTLALPGTRLI
+263 TSLALPGTRLI
-274 GFSGGRGGL
+274 GFSGGNRGGL
-283 FGIKTRGRVGALN
+283 FGIKTRGRVGAIN

-303 DKSSSDRQT
+303 DKSSSGRKT
-312 FTGQGQER
+312 FTGQGDTGQGQGR
-320 SDEIHDYRYVEN
+320 ADAIPDYRYVEN
-332 TYFFLDNTY
+332 TYFFLDNIY
-341 RENFRNGLFPASGD
+341 RENFRNGLFPAPGD
-355 RINEQTVRVFINDY
+355 RVNEQSVRVFINDY
-369 NARNDLEDKAIPG
+369 NAQNDLEDSAIPG
-382 VAYFAWNN
+382 IAYLVWNN
-390 GSPDEA
+390 GSPDDGA
-396 TSRGLDKGVEEGT
+396 SRGFDKGVEEGT

-415 TEFIAL
+415 TEFTAL
-421 SEGYLIHTRS
+421 PEGYLIHNRGA
-431 ISQGYTLAVA
+431 ISRGYTLAVA

-446 GENFGDMQFFPE
+446 GENFGDIQFIPD

-486 WRNVYS
+486 WRNVYR
-492 LGGRNIDQTGLE
+492 LGGRNIEREGLF
-504 VGIYRRVPGESEQ
+504 VGIFRNVPGESPQ

-522 MPFLQIFGLDRHT
+522 RSYLEIFGLDRHT
-535 NRASESSPPD
+535 NGSSESSPPD
-545 GLIDIGTGNQIPGL
+545 QLIDIGTGNEIPGL
-559 NLARGHLVFPFIEP
+559 NLARGHLVFPFLEP
-573 FGEEGLGAPG
+573 FGEEGLGAPD

-593 ETNATN
+593 ETNTSN
-599 RQDAGRYV
+599 RQEAGRYEL
-607 IRVRS
+607 RVSS
-612 TSRSTEF
+612 TSKSTEY
-619 NLGGFGGLVQ
+619 NLGFGGLLE

-638 RTLRRDEDY
+638 RTLTRDTDY
-647 TINYQ
+647 TINYLT
-652 IGRLKFIGEAEDL
+652 GRLKFIGDAENE
-665 VADPTAE
+665 VSDPSSD
-672 LDISYQSKNLFGG
+672 LDISYQTKDQFGF
-685 LGQSSKS
+685 GQSKS
-692 LLGLRLE
+692 LLGVRLE

-709 GMTLLYGSEST
+709 GMTLLYGSQST
-720 ATPRVR
+720 ASPRVR

-732 RTILWDANARFRM
+732 RTILWDANARFRL
-745 QPKLLSDLVNSIPL
+745 QPKLLGDLVNSIPL

-790 DFEGVL
+790 DFEGAL
-796 KSTPFGIGKIGWNR
+796 NSTAFSIGKIGWNR
-810 ASVPVRNNGSLT
+810 ASVPLRNSSMLT

-835 RDRASLSRIWPTR
+835 RDRASLSRIQPTR
-848 TDITA
+848 DDISA

-858 DVLRLR
+858 DILKLR

-870 NGFPIRSQNNES
+870 NGFPIRSQNNTN
-882 GVPRQSWAGIMRYVD
+882 GIPQQSWAGIMRYVNGL
-897 IPDLS
+897 DLS

-929 LLPLDHPEHN
+929 RLPLDHPMYN

-975 LDGLTDAEE
+975 LDGLSDAEE
-984 AEVFRRMFPGVT
+984 AEVFRKIFPGVT
-996 VPNDPSGDNFED
+996 VPSDPSGDNFED

-1023 LNGTEGNRTERQS
+1023 LNGTEGNRAERQS

-1046 GFLDE
+1046 GFLDQ

-1059 IDLSSNRGLSPASG
+1059 VDLSSNRGLSSTSG
-1073 TFTGASTLVP
+1073 TFTGPSTLVP
-1083 GTESDLLPEL
+1083 GTESDLFPEL
-1093 GGITDPPWR
+1093 GGIADPPWR
-1102 LLRIPLEGQDA
+1102 LLRIPLKGQDA
-1113 PRTFEGSPDTTFASA
+1113 PRTFEGSPDTTFAGT
-1128 ISFVRVWLEHND
+1128 IDFVRFWFEHND
-1140 TTSVEIYTFS
+1140 TSSVEIYTFS
-1150 ATGSEWQEDPVATGQ
+1150 ATGSEWQEDPVVFGQ
-1165 MSGDFQVSTIGTN
+1165 LSGDFQVSTIGTN
-1178 NPLYKSPLGLEEE
+1178 NSFYESPPGLERE
-1191 IDPTTGIRVSENS
+1191 IDPTTGIRLSENS

-1221 RNFAAG
+1221 RSFATG
-1227 ENYTEYGSM
+1227 EDYTEYGVM
-1236 TMFLHGGNPAD
+1236 TLFLHGGNPAE
-1247 PTYDTNFLAAADS
+1247 PTYSTNFSDAADS
-1260 VSAGPSPIEFF
+1260 LGTGPSPIEFF
-1271 MRFSPINDD
+1271 MRFAPINDD

-1320 SIEQA
+1320 VTEQV
-1325 SDTLSVSLRH
+1325 SDTVRVALRR
-1335 GDFLAQYDKEGNRI
+1335 GDFLARYNKEGSRI

-1354 GRTYIVRGN
+1354 SHTYIVRGN
-1363 PALASISA
+1363 PALSSIRA

-1377 NRGDEILMG
+1377 NRGDEILIG
-1386 ENEIWIDEL
+1386 ENEVWLDEL
-1395 RVDEIRKNPALSALA
+1395 RVDDIRKKPAISALA

-1467 IPARFSYNRFTSSPR
+1467 IPVRFSYNRYTSSPR

-1493 EQKINES
+1493 EQKVNES
-1500 DIRSQTRFTISLR
+1500 DVRSQTRFTMSLR

-1553 SQNQN
+1553 SLNQN
-1558 LNGNMTYNQAWSQR
+1558 LNGNMTYNQVWSQR
-1572 KTLAIFKWLPF
+1572 EALAIFKWVPF
-1583 YKPLKEAQFFYLPTS
+1583 YKPLKDAQFFYLPSS
-1598 INYNLRFNR
+1598 INYSLRFNR

-1665 ALTQLQFGRELS
+1665 ALTQLQFGREIS
-1677 RNQSLNFRFTP
+1677 RNQSINFRFTP
-1688 RFSNWITVNPSYSAT
+1688 RITTWITVNPSYSAT

-1716 YGSVRRGLTVNSQQ
+1716 YGSIRRGLTVNSQQ
-1730 TANARVNL
+1730 TANARINL

-1745 RWTRRSGKDGGFSI
+1745 RWTRRSGKDGFSI
-1759 LQWIGKLGGRLQN
+1759 LQWVGKLGGRLQN
-1772 VTSSVSQ
+1772 VTSSVSR
-1779 NKSNNLFGL
+1779 NKSDNLFGL
-1788 TARPSLAYQFG
+1788 TSRPALAYQFG
-1799 FQDTVQVPI
+1799 FRDTLEVPI
-1808 VITSSGTR
+1808 VVATTGTR
-1816 TNAIS
+1816 TNAS
-1821 VRRQAQVSS
+1821 NVRRQAQVSS

-1848 NERTGNTIG
+1848 NERTGNILG
-1857 KDDQVVFPKFDA
+1857 KDDQVIFPKFDA
-1869 SWRGLERVPLIGWLW
+1869 SWRGLERIPLIGWFW
-1884 DNSNATFG
+1884 VSSNATFG

-1907 SPLYLTSDAKEISYN
+1907 SSRYLTSDAREIAYN

-1929 RWKGNVNTTFSRRQS
+1929 RWKGDVNTTFSRRQS
-1944 RNDEI
+1944 NNDEI
-1949 RYQRNVTVDTTS
+1949 RYQRNVTTDTAS

-1970 LSTTLTESGSSQA
+1970 IGTTLTENGTLQA
-1983 DVRYSLRGKLQR
+1983 DVRYSLRGRFQR
-1995 NLDLTLSF
+1995 TLDLTLSF
-2003 SNTFNKQTEMPR
+2003 SRNLNTQTEMPR
-2015 SAEPDVPADP
+2015 SAEPDVPAEP
-2025 IIRQD
+2025 IIRQN
-2030 STSWSVSLGTQYNFS
+2030 STSWSVSLGTQYAFS

-2058 RIDNLREGLTN
+2058 RQDHLRDLTN

>member
-1 MIYHPLLNTTF
+1 
-12 RLFPKALMKFIH
+12 MKFIH
-24 IHLWSRGLSV
+24 VHLWSRGLSV
-34 LFYLALLCPNIALAT
+34 LFFLALLCPSIALAS
-49 PGLRPQIGVSTL
+49 PGVRPKIGVSTL
-61 EAFLRDT
+61 ESFLRET
-68 PGTTSYFPQ
+68 RVSTSYFPR

-87 LIETET
+87 LIETEAQ
-93 EYTLMVF
+93 YTLRMF

-105 APYGLPVIISLS
+105 APYGLPVIISLG
-117 DFMRYKFHHDTR
+117 DFMRYKFYHDTL
-129 RLALERLGSRMNDD
+129 RLAQERLGGRLDEE
-143 GEGEGLID
+143 GEGEGIID
-151 VKIPIRVPQR
+151 VKIPLRVPQR

-172 LTIRGHRRIELS
+172 LTIRGYRRIELS
-184 GLSQYTLGQAQAVHT
+184 GISQYTLGQAQAALT

-216 VEGTIGDRIMVSLEQ
+216 VEGSIGDRILVSLEQ
-231 DSERQGFDLAEG
+231 DSERQSFDLTEG
-243 LRLQYTGDEDGIIE
+243 LRLQYKGDEDGIIE

-263 TTLALPGTRLI
+263 TSLALPGTRLI
-274 GFSGGRGGL
+274 GFSGGNRGGL
-283 FGIKTRGRVGALN
+283 FGIKTRGRVGAIN

-303 DKSSSDRQT
+303 DKSSSGRKT
-312 FTGQGQER
+312 FTGQGDTGQGQGR
-320 SDEIHDYRYVEN
+320 ADAIPDYRYVEN
-332 TYFFLDNTY
+332 TYFFLDNIY
-341 RENFRNGLFPASGD
+341 RENFRNGLFPAPGD
-355 RINEQTVRVFINDY
+355 RVNEQSVRVFINDY
-369 NARNDLEDKAIPG
+369 NAQNDLEDSAIPG
-382 VAYFAWNN
+382 IAYLVWNN
-390 GSPDEA
+390 GSPDDGA
-396 TSRGLDKGVEEGT
+396 SRGFDKGVEEGT

-415 TEFIAL
+415 TEFTAL
-421 SEGYLIHTRS
+421 PEGYLIHNRGA
-431 ISQGYTLAVA
+431 ISRGYTLAVA

-446 GENFGDMQFFPE
+446 GENFGDIQFIPD

-486 WRNVYS
+486 WRNVYH
-492 LGGRNIDQTGLE
+492 LGGRNIEREGLF
-504 VGIYRRVPGESEQ
+504 VGIFRNVPGESPQ

-522 MPFLQIFGLDRHT
+522 RSYLEIFGLDRHT
-535 NRASESSPPD
+535 NGSSESSPPD
-545 GLIDIGTGNQIPGL
+545 QLIDIGTGTEIPGL
-559 NLARGHLVFPFIEP
+559 NLARGHLVFPFLEP
-573 FGEEGLGAPG
+573 FGEEGLGAPD

-593 ETNATN
+593 ETNTSN
-599 RQDAGRYV
+599 RQEAGRYEL
-607 IRVRS
+607 RVSS
-612 TSRSTEF
+612 TSKSTEY
-619 NLGGFGGLVQ
+619 NLGFGGLLE

-638 RTLRRDEDY
+638 RTLTRDTDY
-647 TINYQ
+647 TINYLT
-652 IGRLKFIGEAEDL
+652 GRLKFIGDAENE
-665 VADPTAE
+665 VSDPSSD
-672 LDISYQSKNLFGG
+672 LDISYQTKDQFGF
-685 LGQSSKS
+685 GQSKS
-692 LLGLRLE
+692 LLGVRLE

-709 GMTLLYGSEST
+709 GMTLLYGSQST
-720 ATPRVR
+720 ASPRVR

-732 RTILWDANARFRM
+732 RTILWDANARFRL
-745 QPKLLSDLVNSIPL
+745 QPKLLGDLVNSIPL

-790 DFEGVL
+790 DFEGAL
-796 KSTPFGIGKIGWNR
+796 NSTAFSIGKIGWNR
-810 ASVPVRNNGSLT
+810 ASVPLRNSRMLT

-835 RDRASLSRIWPTR
+835 RDRASLSRIQPTR
-848 TDITA
+848 DDISA

-858 DVLRLR
+858 DILKLR

-870 NGFPIRSQNNES
+870 NGFPIRSQNNTN
-882 GVPRQSWAGIMRYVD
+882 GIPQQSWAGIMRYVNGL
-897 IPDLS
+897 DLS

-929 LLPLDHPEHN
+929 RLPLDHPMYN
-939 DPDDRERFPSGFRT
+939 DPGDRERFPSGFRT

-967 VIEEEDIG
+967 VIDEEDIG
-975 LDGLTDAEE
+975 LDGLSDAEE
-984 AEVFRRMFPGVT
+984 AEVFRKIFPGVT
-996 VPNDPSGDNFED
+996 VPSDPSGDNFED

-1023 LNGTEGNRTERQS
+1023 LNGTEGNRAERQS

-1046 GFLDE
+1046 GFLDQ

-1059 IDLSSNRGLSPASG
+1059 VDLSSNRGLSSTSG
-1073 TFTGASTLVP
+1073 TFTGPSTLVP
-1083 GTESDLLPEL
+1083 GTESDLFPEL
-1093 GGITDPPWR
+1093 GGIADPPWR
-1102 LLRIPLEGQDA
+1102 LLRIPLKGQDA
-1113 PRTFEGSPDTTFASA
+1113 PRTFEGSPDTTFAGT
-1128 ISFVRVWLEHND
+1128 IDFVRFWFEHND
-1140 TTSVEIYTFS
+1140 TSSVEIYTFS
-1150 ATGSEWQEDPVATGQ
+1150 ATGSEWQEDPVAFGQ
-1165 MSGDFQVSTIGTN
+1165 LSGDFQVSTIGTN
-1178 NPLYKSPLGLEEE
+1178 NSFYESPPGLERE
-1191 IDPTTGIRVSENS
+1191 IDPTTGIRLSENS

-1221 RNFAAG
+1221 RSFATG
-1227 ENYTEYGSM
+1227 EDYTEYGVM
-1236 TMFLHGGNPAD
+1236 TLFLHGGNPAE
-1247 PTYDTNFLAAADS
+1247 PTYSTNFSDAADS
-1260 VSAGPSPIEFF
+1260 LGTGPSPIEFF
-1271 MRFSPINDD
+1271 MRFAPINDD

-1320 SIEQA
+1320 ATEQV
-1325 SDTLSVSLRH
+1325 SDTVRVALRR
-1335 GDFLAQYDKEGNRI
+1335 GDFLARYNKEGSRI

-1354 GRTYIVRGN
+1354 SHTYIVRGN
-1363 PALASISA
+1363 PALSSIRA

-1377 NRGDEILMG
+1377 NRGDEILIG
-1386 ENEIWIDEL
+1386 ENEVWLDEL
-1395 RVDEIRKNPALSALA
+1395 RVDDIRKKPAISALA

-1467 IPARFSYNRFTSSPR
+1467 IPVRFSYNRYTSSPR

-1493 EQKINES
+1493 EQKVNES
-1500 DIRSQTRFTISLR
+1500 DVRSQTRFTMSLR

-1553 SQNQN
+1553 SLNQN
-1558 LNGNMTYNQAWSQR
+1558 LNGNMTYNQVWSQR
-1572 KTLAIFKWLPF
+1572 EALAIFKWVPF
-1583 YKPLKEAQFFYLPTS
+1583 YKPLKDAQFFYLPSS
-1598 INYNLRFNR
+1598 INYSLRFNR

-1665 ALTQLQFGRELS
+1665 ALTQLQFGREIS
-1677 RNQSLNFRFTP
+1677 RNQSINFRFTP
-1688 RFSNWITVNPSYSAT
+1688 RITTWITVNPSYSAT

-1716 YGSVRRGLTVNSQQ
+1716 YGSIRRGLTVNSQQ
-1730 TANARVNL
+1730 TANARINL

-1745 RWTRRSGKDGGFSI
+1745 RWTRRSGKDGFSI
-1759 LQWIGKLGGRLQN
+1759 LQWVGKLGGRLQN
-1772 VTSSVSQ
+1772 VTSSVSR
-1779 NKSNNLFGL
+1779 NKSDNLFGL
-1788 TARPSLAYQFG
+1788 TSRPALAYQFG
-1799 FQDTVQVPI
+1799 FRDTLEVPI
-1808 VITSSGTR
+1808 VVATTGTR
-1816 TNAIS
+1816 TNAS
-1821 VRRQAQVSS
+1821 NVRRQAQVSS

-1848 NERTGNTIG
+1848 NERTGNILG
-1857 KDDQVVFPKFDA
+1857 KDDQVIFPKFDA
-1869 SWRGLERVPLIGWLW
+1869 SWRGLERIPLIGWFW
-1884 DNSNATFG
+1884 VSSNATFG

-1907 SPLYLTSDAKEISYN
+1907 SSRYLTSDAREIAYN

-1929 RWKGNVNTTFSRRQS
+1929 RWKGDVNTTFSRRQS
-1944 RNDEI
+1944 NNDEI
-1949 RYQRNVTVDTTS
+1949 RYQRNVTVDTVS

-1970 LSTTLTESGSSQA
+1970 IGTTLTENGTLQA
-1983 DVRYSLRGKLQR
+1983 DVRYSLRGRFQR
-1995 NLDLTLSF
+1995 TLDLTLSF
-2003 SNTFNKQTEMPR
+2003 SRNLNTQTEMPR
-2015 SAEPDVPADP
+2015 SAEPDVPTEP
-2025 IIRQD
+2025 IIRQN
-2030 STSWSVSLGTQYNFS
+2030 STSWSVSLGTQYAFS

-2058 RIDNLREGLTN
+2058 RQDHLRDLTN
-2069 VTWDFRFWGEI
+2069 VTWDFRFWGNI

>member
-1 MIYHPLLNTTF
+1 
-12 RLFPKALMKFIH
+12 MKFIH
-24 IHLWSRGLSV
+24 VHLWSRGLSV
-34 LFYLALLCPNIALAT
+34 LFFLALLCPSIALAS
-49 PGLRPQIGVSTL
+49 PGVRPKIGVSTL
-61 EAFLRDT
+61 ESFLRDT
-68 PGTTSYFPQ
+68 RVSTSYFPR

-87 LIETET
+87 LIETEAQ
-93 EYTLMVF
+93 YTLRMF

-105 APYGLPVIISLS
+105 TPYGLPVIISLG
-117 DFMRYKFHHDTR
+117 DFMRYKFYHDTL
-129 RLALERLGSRMNDD
+129 RLAQERLGGRLDED
-143 GEGEGLID
+143 GEGEGIID

-172 LTIRGHRRIELS
+172 LTIRGYRRIELS
-184 GLSQYTLGQAQAVHT
+184 GISQYTLGQAQAALT

-216 VEGTIGDRIMVSLEQ
+216 VEGSIGDRILVSLEQ
-231 DSERQGFDLAEG
+231 DSERQSFDLTEG
-243 LRLQYTGDEDGIIE
+243 LRLQYKGDEDGIIE

-263 TTLALPGTRLI
+263 TSLALPGTRLI
-274 GFSGGRGGL
+274 GFSGGNRGGL
-283 FGIKTRGRVGALN
+283 FGIKTRGRVGAIN

-303 DKSSSDRQT
+303 DKSSSGRKT
-312 FTGQGQER
+312 FTGQGDTGQGQGR
-320 SDEIHDYRYVEN
+320 ADAIPDYRYVEN

-341 RENFRNGLFPASGD
+341 RENFRNGLFPAPGD
-355 RINEQTVRVFINDY
+355 RVNEQSVRVFINDY
-369 NARNDLEDKAIPG
+369 NAQNDLEDSAIPG
-382 VAYFAWNN
+382 IAYLVWNN
-390 GSPDEA
+390 GSPDDGA
-396 TSRGLDKGVEEGT
+396 SRGFDKGVEEGT

-415 TEFIAL
+415 TEFTPL
-421 SEGYLIHTRS
+421 PEGYLIHNRGA
-431 ISQGYTLAVA
+431 ISRGYTLAVA

-446 GENFGDMQFFPE
+446 GENFGDIQFIPD

-486 WRNVYS
+486 WRNVYR
-492 LGGRNIDQTGLE
+492 LGGRNIEREGLF
-504 VGIYRRVPGESEQ
+504 VGIFRNVPGESPQ

-522 MPFLQIFGLDRHT
+522 RSYLEIFGLDRHT
-535 NRASESSPPD
+535 NGSSESSPPD
-545 GLIDIGTGNQIPGL
+545 QLIDIGTGTEIPGL
-559 NLARGHLVFPFIEP
+559 NLARGHLVFPFLEP
-573 FGEEGLGAPG
+573 FGEEGLGAPD

-593 ETNATN
+593 ETNTSN
-599 RQDAGRYV
+599 RQEAGRYEL
-607 IRVRS
+607 RVSS
-612 TSRSTEF
+612 TSKSTEY
-619 NLGGFGGLVQ
+619 NLGFGGLLE

-638 RTLRRDEDY
+638 RTLTRDTDY
-647 TINYQ
+647 TINYLT
-652 IGRLKFIGEAEDL
+652 GRLKFIGDAENE
-665 VADPTAE
+665 VSDPSSD
-672 LDISYQSKNLFGG
+672 LDISYQTKDQFGF
-685 LGQSSKS
+685 GQSKS
-692 LLGLRLE
+692 LLGVRLE

-709 GMTLLYGSEST
+709 GMTLLYGSQST
-720 ATPRVR
+720 ASPRVR

-732 RTILWDANARFRM
+732 RTILWDANARFRL
-745 QPKLLSDLVNSIPL
+745 QPKLLGDLVNSIPL

-790 DFEGVL
+790 DFEGAL
-796 KSTPFGIGKIGWNR
+796 NSTAFSIGKIGWNR
-810 ASVPVRNNGSLT
+810 ASVPLRNSRMLT

-835 RDRASLSRIWPTR
+835 RDRASLSRIQPTR
-848 TDITA
+848 DDISA

-858 DVLRLR
+858 DILKLR

-870 NGFPIRSQNNES
+870 NGFPIRSQNNTN
-882 GVPRQSWAGIMRYVD
+882 GIPQQSWTGIMRYVNGL
-897 IPDLS
+897 DLS

-929 LLPLDHPEHN
+929 RLPLDHPMYN

-975 LDGLTDAEE
+975 LDGLSDAEE
-984 AEVFRRMFPGVT
+984 AEVFRKIFPGVT
-996 VPNDPSGDNFED
+996 VPSDPSGDNFED

-1023 LNGTEGNRTERQS
+1023 LNGTEGNRAERQS

-1046 GFLDE
+1046 GFLDQ

-1059 IDLSSNRGLSPASG
+1059 VDLSSNRGLSSTSG
-1073 TFTGASTLVP
+1073 TFTGPSTLVP
-1083 GTESDLLPEL
+1083 GTESDLFPEL
-1093 GGITDPPWR
+1093 GGIADPPWR
-1102 LLRIPLEGQDA
+1102 LLRIPLKGQDA

-1128 ISFVRVWLEHND
+1128 IDFVRFWFEHND
-1140 TTSVEIYTFS
+1140 TSSVEIYTFS
-1150 ATGSEWQEDPVATGQ
+1150 ATGSEWQEDPVAFGQ
-1165 MSGDFQVSTIGTN
+1165 LSGDFQVSTIGTN
-1178 NPLYKSPLGLEEE
+1178 NSFYESPPGLERE
-1191 IDPTTGIRVSENS
+1191 IDPTTGIRLSENS

-1221 RNFAAG
+1221 RSFATG
-1227 ENYTEYGSM
+1227 EDYTEYGVM
-1236 TMFLHGGNPAD
+1236 TLFLHGGNPAE
-1247 PTYDTNFLAAADS
+1247 PTYSTNFSDAADS
-1260 VSAGPSPIEFF
+1260 LGTGPSPIEFF
-1271 MRFSPINDD
+1271 MRFAPINDD

-1320 SIEQA
+1320 ATEQV
-1325 SDTLSVSLRH
+1325 SDTVRVALRR
-1335 GDFLAQYDKEGNRI
+1335 GDFLARYNKEGSRI

-1354 GRTYIVRGN
+1354 SHTYIVRGN
-1363 PALASISA
+1363 PALSSIRA

-1377 NRGDEILMG
+1377 NRGDEILIG
-1386 ENEIWIDEL
+1386 ENEVWLDEL
-1395 RVDEIRKNPALSALA
+1395 RVDDIRKKPAISALA

-1467 IPARFSYNRFTSSPR
+1467 IPVRFSYNRYTSSPR

-1493 EQKINES
+1493 EQKVNES
-1500 DIRSQTRFTISLR
+1500 DVRSQTRFTMSLR

-1553 SQNQN
+1553 SLNQN
-1558 LNGNMTYNQAWSQR
+1558 LNGNMTYNQVWSQR
-1572 KTLAIFKWLPF
+1572 EALAIFKWVPF
-1583 YKPLKEAQFFYLPTS
+1583 YKPLKDAQFFYLPSS
-1598 INYNLRFNR
+1598 INYSLRFNR

-1665 ALTQLQFGRELS
+1665 ALTQLQFGREIS
-1677 RNQSLNFRFTP
+1677 RNQSINFRFTP
-1688 RFSNWITVNPSYSAT
+1688 RITTWITVNPSYSAT

-1716 YGSVRRGLTVNSQQ
+1716 YGSIRRGLTVNSQQ
-1730 TANARVNL
+1730 TANARINL

-1745 RWTRRSGKDGGFSI
+1745 RWTRRSGKDGFSI
-1759 LQWIGKLGGRLQN
+1759 LQWVGKLGGRLQN
-1772 VTSSVSQ
+1772 VTSSVSR
-1779 NKSNNLFGL
+1779 NKSDNLFGL
-1788 TARPSLAYQFG
+1788 TSRPALAYQFG
-1799 FQDTVQVPI
+1799 FRDTLEVPI
-1808 VITSSGTR
+1808 VVATTGTR
-1816 TNAIS
+1816 TNAS
-1821 VRRQAQVSS
+1821 NVRRQAQVSS

-1848 NERTGNTIG
+1848 NERTGNILG
-1857 KDDQVVFPKFDA
+1857 KDDQVIFPKFDA
-1869 SWRGLERVPLIGWLW
+1869 SWRGLERIPLIGWFW
-1884 DNSNATFG
+1884 VSSNATFG

-1907 SPLYLTSDAKEISYN
+1907 SSRYLTSDAREIAYN

-1929 RWKGNVNTTFSRRQS
+1929 RWKGDVNTTFSRRQS
-1944 RNDEI
+1944 NNDEI
-1949 RYQRNVTVDTTS
+1949 RYQRNVTVDTVS

-1970 LSTTLTESGSSQA
+1970 IGTTLTENGTLQA
-1983 DVRYSLRGKLQR
+1983 DVRYSLRGRFQR
-1995 NLDLTLSF
+1995 TLDLTLSF
-2003 SNTFNKQTEMPR
+2003 SRNLNTQTEMPR
-2015 SAEPDVPADP
+2015 SAEPDVPTEP
-2025 IIRQD
+2025 IIRQN
-2030 STSWSVSLGTQYNFS
+2030 STSWSVSLGTQYAFS

-2058 RIDNLREGLTN
+2058 RQDHLRDLTN

>member
-1 MIYHPLLNTTF
+1 
-12 RLFPKALMKFIH
+12 MKFIH
-24 IHLWSRGLSV
+24 VHLWSRGLSV
-34 LFYLALLCPNIALAT
+34 LFYLALLCPSIALAS
-49 PGLRPQIGVSTL
+49 PGVRPKIGVSTL
-61 EAFLRDT
+61 ESFLRDT
-68 PGTTSYFPQ
+68 RVSTSYFPR

-87 LIETET
+87 LIETEA
-93 EYTLMVF
+93 EYTLRMF

-105 APYGLPVIISLS
+105 TPYGLPVIISLG
-117 DFMRYKFHHDTR
+117 DFMRYKFYHDTL
-129 RLALERLGSRMNDD
+129 RLAQERLGGRLDED
-143 GEGEGLID
+143 GEGEGIID

-172 LTIRGHRRIELS
+172 LTIRGYRRIELS
-184 GLSQYTLGQAQAVHT
+184 GISQYTLGQAQAALT

-216 VEGTIGDRIMVSLEQ
+216 VEGSIGDRILVSLEQ
-231 DSERQGFDLAEG
+231 DSERQSFDLTEG
-243 LRLQYTGDEDGIIE
+243 LRLQYKGDEDGIIE

-263 TTLALPGTRLI
+263 TSLALPGTRLI
-274 GFSGGRGGL
+274 GFSGGNRGGL
-283 FGIKTRGRVGALN
+283 FGIKTRGRVGAIN

-303 DKSSSDRQT
+303 DKSSSGRKT
-312 FTGQGQER
+312 FTGQGDTGQGQGR
-320 SDEIHDYRYVEN
+320 ADAIPDYRYVEN
-332 TYFFLDNTY
+332 TYFFLDNIY
-341 RENFRNGLFPASGD
+341 RENFRNGLFPAPGA
-355 RINEQTVRVFINDY
+355 RVNEQSVRVFINDY
-369 NARNDLEDKAIPG
+369 NAQNDLEDSAIPG
-382 VAYFAWNN
+382 IAYLVWNN
-390 GSPDEA
+390 GSPDDGA
-396 TSRGLDKGVEEGT
+396 SRGFDKGVEEGT

-415 TEFIAL
+415 TEFTAL
-421 SEGYLIHTRS
+421 PEGYLIHNRGA
-431 ISQGYTLAVA
+431 ISRGYTLAVA

-446 GENFGDMQFFPE
+446 GENFGDIQFIPD

-486 WRNVYS
+486 WRNVYR
-492 LGGRNIDQTGLE
+492 LGGRNIEREGLF
-504 VGIYRRVPGESEQ
+504 VGIFRNVPGESPQ

-522 MPFLQIFGLDRHT
+522 RSYLEIFGLDRHT
-535 NRASESSPPD
+535 NGSSESSPPD
-545 GLIDIGTGNQIPGL
+545 QLIDIGTGTEIPGL
-559 NLARGHLVFPFIEP
+559 NLARGHLVFPFLEP
-573 FGEEGLGAPG
+573 FGEEGLGAPD

-593 ETNATN
+593 ETNTSN
-599 RQDAGRYV
+599 RQEAGRYEL
-607 IRVRS
+607 RVSS
-612 TSRSTEF
+612 TSKSTEY
-619 NLGGFGGLVQ
+619 NLGFGGLLE

-638 RTLRRDEDY
+638 RTLTRDTDY
-647 TINYQ
+647 TINYLT
-652 IGRLKFIGEAEDL
+652 GRLKFIGDAENE
-665 VADPTAE
+665 VSDPSSD
-672 LDISYQSKNLFGG
+672 LDISYQTKDQFGF
-685 LGQSSKS
+685 GQSKS
-692 LLGLRLE
+692 LLGVRLE

-709 GMTLLYGSEST
+709 GMTLLYGSQST
-720 ATPRVR
+720 ASPRVR

-732 RTILWDANARFRM
+732 RTILWDANARFRL
-745 QPKLLSDLVNSIPL
+745 QPKLLGDLVNSIPL

-790 DFEGVL
+790 DFEGAL
-796 KSTPFGIGKIGWNR
+796 NSTAFSIGKIGWNR
-810 ASVPVRNNGSLT
+810 ASVPLRNSRMLT

-835 RDRASLSRIWPTR
+835 RDRASLSRIQPTR
-848 TDITA
+848 DDISA

-858 DVLRLR
+858 DILKLR

-870 NGFPIRSQNNES
+870 NGFPIRSQNNTN
-882 GVPRQSWAGIMRYVD
+882 GIPQQSWAGIMRYVNGL
-897 IPDLS
+897 DLS

-929 LLPLDHPEHN
+929 RLPLDHPMYN
-939 DPDDRERFPSGFRT
+939 DPGDRERFPSGFRT

-975 LDGLTDAEE
+975 LDGLSDAEE
-984 AEVFRRMFPGVT
+984 AEVFRKIFPGVT
-996 VPNDPSGDNFED
+996 VPSDPSGDNFED

-1023 LNGTEGNRTERQS
+1023 LNGTEGNRAERQS

-1046 GFLDE
+1046 GFLDQ

-1059 IDLSSNRGLSPASG
+1059 VDLSSNRGLSSTSG
-1073 TFTGASTLVP
+1073 TFTGPSTLVP
-1083 GTESDLLPEL
+1083 GTESDLFPEL
-1093 GGITDPPWR
+1093 GGIADPPWR
-1102 LLRIPLEGQDA
+1102 LLRIPLKGQDA

-1128 ISFVRVWLEHND
+1128 IDFVRFWFEHND
-1140 TTSVEIYTFS
+1140 TSSVEIYTFS
-1150 ATGSEWQEDPVATGQ
+1150 ATGSEWQEDPVAFGQ
-1165 MSGDFQVSTIGTN
+1165 LSGDFQVSTIGTN
-1178 NPLYKSPLGLEEE
+1178 NSFYESPPGLERE
-1191 IDPTTGIRVSENS
+1191 IDPTTGIRLSENS

-1221 RNFAAG
+1221 RSFATG
-1227 ENYTEYGSM
+1227 EDYTEYGVM
-1236 TMFLHGGNPAD
+1236 TLFLHGGNPAE
-1247 PTYDTNFLAAADS
+1247 PTYSTNFSDAADS
-1260 VSAGPSPIEFF
+1260 LGTGPSPIEFF
-1271 MRFSPINDD
+1271 MRFAPINDD

-1320 SIEQA
+1320 ATEQV
-1325 SDTLSVSLRH
+1325 SDTVRVALRR
-1335 GDFLAQYDKEGNRI
+1335 GDFLARYNKEGSRI

-1354 GRTYIVRGN
+1354 SHTYIVRGN
-1363 PALASISA
+1363 PALSSIRA

-1377 NRGDEILMG
+1377 NRGDEILIG
-1386 ENEIWIDEL
+1386 ENEVWLDEL
-1395 RVDEIRKNPALSALA
+1395 RVDDIRKKPAISALA

-1467 IPARFSYNRFTSSPR
+1467 IPVRFSYNRYTSSPR

-1493 EQKINES
+1493 EQKVNES
-1500 DIRSQTRFTISLR
+1500 DVRSQTRFTMSLR

-1553 SQNQN
+1553 SLNQN
-1558 LNGNMTYNQAWSQR
+1558 LNGNMTYNQVWSQR
-1572 KTLAIFKWLPF
+1572 EALAIFKWVPF
-1583 YKPLKEAQFFYLPTS
+1583 YKPLKDAQFFYLPSS
-1598 INYNLRFNR
+1598 INYSLRFNR

-1665 ALTQLQFGRELS
+1665 ALTQLQFGREIS
-1677 RNQSLNFRFTP
+1677 RNQSINFRFTP
-1688 RFSNWITVNPSYSAT
+1688 RITTWITVNPSYSAT

-1716 YGSVRRGLTVNSQQ
+1716 YGSIRRGLTVNSQQ
-1730 TANARVNL
+1730 TANARINL

-1745 RWTRRSGKDGGFSI
+1745 RWTRRSGKDGFSI
-1759 LQWIGKLGGRLQN
+1759 LQWVGKLGGRLQN
-1772 VTSSVSQ
+1772 VTSSVSR
-1779 NKSNNLFGL
+1779 NKSDNLFGL
-1788 TARPSLAYQFG
+1788 TSRPALAYQFG
-1799 FQDTVQVPI
+1799 FRDTLEVPI
-1808 VITSSGTR
+1808 VVATTGTR
-1816 TNAIS
+1816 TNAS
-1821 VRRQAQVSS
+1821 NVRRQAQVSS

-1848 NERTGNTIG
+1848 NERTGNILG
-1857 KDDQVVFPKFDA
+1857 KDDQVIFPKFDA
-1869 SWRGLERVPLIGWLW
+1869 SWRGLERIPLIGWFW
-1884 DNSNATFG
+1884 VSSNATFG

-1907 SPLYLTSDAKEISYN
+1907 SSRYLTSDAREIAYN

-1929 RWKGNVNTTFSRRQS
+1929 RWKGDVNTTFSRRQS
-1944 RNDEI
+1944 NNDEI
-1949 RYQRNVTVDTTS
+1949 RYQRNVTVDTVS

-1970 LSTTLTESGSSQA
+1970 IGTTLTENGTLQA
-1983 DVRYSLRGKLQR
+1983 DVRYSLRGRFQR
-1995 NLDLTLSF
+1995 TLDLTLSF
-2003 SNTFNKQTEMPR
+2003 SRNLNTQTEMPR
-2015 SAEPDVPADP
+2015 SAEPDVPTEP
-2025 IIRQD
+2025 IIRQN
-2030 STSWSVSLGTQYNFS
+2030 STSWSVSLGTQYAFS

-2058 RIDNLREGLTN
+2058 RQDHLRDLTN
-2069 VTWDFRFWGEI
+2069 VTWDFRFWGNI

>member
-1 MIYHPLLNTTF
+1 
-12 RLFPKALMKFIH
+12 MKFIH
-24 IHLWSRGLSV
+24 VHLWSRGLSV
-34 LFYLALLCPNIALAT
+34 LFYLALLCPSIALAS
-49 PGLRPQIGVSTL
+49 PGVRPKIGVSTL
-61 EAFLRDT
+61 ESFLRDT
-68 PGTTSYFPQ
+68 RVSTSYFPR

-87 LIETET
+87 LIETEAQ
-93 EYTLMVF
+93 YTLRMF

-105 APYGLPVIISLS
+105 TPYGLPVIISLG
-117 DFMRYKFHHDTR
+117 DFMRYKFYHDTL
-129 RLALERLGSRMNDD
+129 RLAQERLGGRLDED
-143 GEGEGLID
+143 GEGEGIID

-172 LTIRGHRRIELS
+172 LTIRGYRRIELS
-184 GLSQYTLGQAQAVHT
+184 GISQYTLGQAQAALT

-216 VEGTIGDRIMVSLEQ
+216 VEGSIGDRILVSLEQ
-231 DSERQGFDLAEG
+231 DSERQSFDLTEG
-243 LRLQYTGDEDGIIE
+243 LRLQYKGDEDGIIE

-263 TTLALPGTRLI
+263 TSLALPGTRLI
-274 GFSGGRGGL
+274 GFSGGNRGGL
-283 FGIKTRGRVGALN
+283 FGIKTRGRVGAIN

-303 DKSSSDRQT
+303 DKSSSGRKT
-312 FTGQGQER
+312 FTGQGDTGQGQGR
-320 SDEIHDYRYVEN
+320 ADAIPDYRYVEN
-332 TYFFLDNTY
+332 TYFFLDNIY
-341 RENFRNGLFPASGD
+341 RENFRNGLFPAPGA
-355 RINEQTVRVFINDY
+355 RVNEQSVRVFINDY
-369 NARNDLEDKAIPG
+369 NAQNDLEDSAIPG
-382 VAYFAWNN
+382 IAYLVWNN
-390 GSPDEA
+390 GSPDDGA
-396 TSRGLDKGVEEGT
+396 SRGFDKGVEEGT

-415 TEFIAL
+415 TEFTAL
-421 SEGYLIHTRS
+421 PEGYLIHNRGA
-431 ISQGYTLAVA
+431 ISRGYTLAVA

-446 GENFGDMQFFPE
+446 GENFGDIQFIPD

-486 WRNVYS
+486 WRNVYR
-492 LGGRNIDQTGLE
+492 LGGRNIEREGLF
-504 VGIYRRVPGESEQ
+504 VGIFRNVPGESPQ

-522 MPFLQIFGLDRHT
+522 RSYLEIFGLDRHT
-535 NRASESSPPD
+535 NGSSESSPPD
-545 GLIDIGTGNQIPGL
+545 QLIDIGTGNEIPGL
-559 NLARGHLVFPFIEP
+559 NLARGHLVFPFLEP
-573 FGEEGLGAPG
+573 FGEEGLGAPD

-593 ETNATN
+593 ETNTSN
-599 RQDAGRYV
+599 RQEAGRYEL
-607 IRVRS
+607 RVSS
-612 TSRSTEF
+612 TSKSTEY
-619 NLGGFGGLVQ
+619 NLGFGGLLE

-638 RTLRRDEDY
+638 RTLTRDTDY
-647 TINYQ
+647 TINYLT
-652 IGRLKFIGEAEDL
+652 GRLKFIGDAENE
-665 VADPTAE
+665 VSDPSSD
-672 LDISYQSKNLFGG
+672 LDISYQTKDQFGF
-685 LGQSSKS
+685 GQSKS
-692 LLGLRLE
+692 LLGVRLE

-709 GMTLLYGSEST
+709 GMTLLYGSQST
-720 ATPRVR
+720 ASPRVR

-732 RTILWDANARFRM
+732 RTILWDANARFRL
-745 QPKLLSDLVNSIPL
+745 QPKLLGDLVNSIPL

-790 DFEGVL
+790 DFEGAL
-796 KSTPFGIGKIGWNR
+796 NSTAFSIGKIGWNR
-810 ASVPVRNNGSLT
+810 ASVPLRNSRMLT

-835 RDRASLSRIWPTR
+835 RDRASLSRIQPTR
-848 TDITA
+848 DDISA

-858 DVLRLR
+858 DILKLR

-870 NGFPIRSQNNES
+870 NGFPIRSQNNTN
-882 GVPRQSWAGIMRYVD
+882 GIPQQSWAGIMRYVNGL
-897 IPDLS
+897 DLS

-929 LLPLDHPEHN
+929 RLPLDHPMYN

-975 LDGLTDAEE
+975 LDGLSDAEE
-984 AEVFRRMFPGVT
+984 AEVFRKIFPGVT
-996 VPNDPSGDNFED
+996 VPSDPSGDNFED

-1023 LNGTEGNRTERQS
+1023 LNGTEGNRAERQS

-1046 GFLDE
+1046 GFLDQ

-1059 IDLSSNRGLSPASG
+1059 VDLSSNRGLSSTSG
-1073 TFTGASTLVP
+1073 TFTGPSTLVP
-1083 GTESDLLPEL
+1083 GTESDLFPEL
-1093 GGITDPPWR
+1093 GGIADPPWR
-1102 LLRIPLEGQDA
+1102 LLRIPLKGQDA

-1128 ISFVRVWLEHND
+1128 IDFVRFWFEHND
-1140 TTSVEIYTFS
+1140 TSSVEIYTFS
-1150 ATGSEWQEDPVATGQ
+1150 ATGSEWQEDPVAFGQ
-1165 MSGDFQVSTIGTN
+1165 LSGDFQVSTIGTN
-1178 NPLYKSPLGLEEE
+1178 NSFYESPPGLERE
-1191 IDPTTGIRVSENS
+1191 IDPTTGIRLSENS

-1221 RNFAAG
+1221 RSFATG
-1227 ENYTEYGSM
+1227 EDYTEYGVM
-1236 TMFLHGGNPAD
+1236 TLFLHGGNPAE
-1247 PTYDTNFLAAADS
+1247 PTYSTNFSDAADS
-1260 VSAGPSPIEFF
+1260 LGTGPSPIEFF
-1271 MRFSPINDD
+1271 MRFAPINDD

-1320 SIEQA
+1320 ATEQV
-1325 SDTLSVSLRH
+1325 SDTVRVALRR
-1335 GDFLAQYDKEGNRI
+1335 GDFLARYNKEGSRI

-1354 GRTYIVRGN
+1354 SHTYIVRGN
-1363 PALASISA
+1363 PALSSIRA

-1377 NRGDEILMG
+1377 NRGDEILIG
-1386 ENEIWIDEL
+1386 ENEVWLDEL
-1395 RVDEIRKNPALSALA
+1395 RVDDIRKKPAISALA

-1467 IPARFSYNRFTSSPR
+1467 IPVRFSYNRYTSSPR

-1493 EQKINES
+1493 EQKVNES
-1500 DIRSQTRFTISLR
+1500 DVRSQTRFTMSLR

-1553 SQNQN
+1553 SLNQN
-1558 LNGNMTYNQAWSQR
+1558 LNGNMTYNQVWSQR
-1572 KTLAIFKWLPF
+1572 EALAIFKWVPF
-1583 YKPLKEAQFFYLPTS
+1583 YKPLKDAQFFYLPSS
-1598 INYNLRFNR
+1598 INYSLRFNR

-1665 ALTQLQFGRELS
+1665 ALTQLQFGREIS
-1677 RNQSLNFRFTP
+1677 RNQSINFRFTP
-1688 RFSNWITVNPSYSAT
+1688 RITTWITVNPSYSAT

-1716 YGSVRRGLTVNSQQ
+1716 YGSIRRGLTVNSQQ
-1730 TANARVNL
+1730 TANARINL

-1745 RWTRRSGKDGGFSI
+1745 RWTRRSGKDGFSI
-1759 LQWIGKLGGRLQN
+1759 LQWVGKLGGRLQN
-1772 VTSSVSQ
+1772 VTSSVSR
-1779 NKSNNLFGL
+1779 NKSDNLFGL
-1788 TARPSLAYQFG
+1788 TSRPALAYQFG
-1799 FQDTVQVPI
+1799 FRDTLEVPI
-1808 VITSSGTR
+1808 VVATTGTR
-1816 TNAIS
+1816 TNAS
-1821 VRRQAQVSS
+1821 NVRRQAQVSS

-1848 NERTGNTIG
+1848 NERTGNILG
-1857 KDDQVVFPKFDA
+1857 KDDQVIFPKFDA
-1869 SWRGLERVPLIGWLW
+1869 SWRGLERIPLIGWFW
-1884 DNSNATFG
+1884 VSSNATFG

-1907 SPLYLTSDAKEISYN
+1907 SSRYLTSDAREIAYN

-1929 RWKGNVNTTFSRRQS
+1929 RWKGDVNTTFSRRQS
-1944 RNDEI
+1944 NNDEI
-1949 RYQRNVTVDTTS
+1949 RYQRNVTVDTVS

-1970 LSTTLTESGSSQA
+1970 IGTTLTENGTLQA
-1983 DVRYSLRGKLQR
+1983 DVRYSLRGRFQR
-1995 NLDLTLSF
+1995 TLDLTLSF
-2003 SNTFNKQTEMPR
+2003 SRNLNTQTEMPR
-2015 SAEPDVPADP
+2015 SAEPDVPTEP
-2025 IIRQD
+2025 IIRQN
-2030 STSWSVSLGTQYNFS
+2030 STSWSVSLGTQYAFS

-2058 RIDNLREGLTN
+2058 RQDHLRDLTN
-2069 VTWDFRFWGEI
+2069 VTWDFRFWGNI

>member
-1 MIYHPLLNTTF
+1 
-12 RLFPKALMKFIH
+12 MKFIH
-24 IHLWSRGLSV
+24 VHLWSRGLSV
-34 LFYLALLCPNIALAT
+34 LFYFALLCPSIALAS
-49 PGLRPQIGVSTL
+49 PGVRPKIGVSTL
-61 EAFLRDT
+61 ESFLRDT
-68 PGTTSYFPQ
+68 RVSASYFPR

-87 LIETET
+87 LIETEAQ
-93 EYTLMVF
+93 YTLRMF

-105 APYGLPVIISLS
+105 TPYGLPVIISLG
-117 DFMRYKFHHDTR
+117 DFMRYKFYHDTL
-129 RLALERLGSRMNDD
+129 RLAQERLGGRLDEE
-143 GEGEGLID
+143 GEGEGIID
-151 VKIPIRVPQR
+151 VKIPLRVPQR

-172 LTIRGHRRIELS
+172 LTIRGYRRIELS
-184 GLSQYTLGQAQAVHT
+184 GISQYTLGQAQAALT

-216 VEGTIGDRIMVSLEQ
+216 VEGSIGDRILVSLEQ
-231 DSERQGFDLAEG
+231 DSERQSFDLTEG
-243 LRLQYTGDEDGIIE
+243 LRLQYKGDEDGIIE

-263 TTLALPGTRLI
+263 TSLALPGTRLI
-274 GFSGGRGGL
+274 GFSGGNRGGL
-283 FGIKTRGRVGALN
+283 FGIKTRGRVGAIN

-303 DKSSSDRQT
+303 DKSSSGRKT
-312 FTGQGQER
+312 FTGQGDTGQGQGR
-320 SDEIHDYRYVEN
+320 ADAIPDYRYVEN

-341 RENFRNGLFPASGD
+341 RENFRNGLFPAPGA
-355 RINEQTVRVFINDY
+355 RVNEQSVRVFINDY
-369 NARNDLEDKAIPG
+369 NAQNDLEDSAIPG
-382 VAYFAWNN
+382 IAYLVWNN
-390 GSPDEA
+390 GSPDDGA
-396 TSRGLDKGVEEGT
+396 SRGFDKGVEEGT

-415 TEFIAL
+415 TEFTPL
-421 SEGYLIHTRS
+421 PEGYLIHNRGA
-431 ISQGYTLAVA
+431 ISRGYTLAVA

-446 GENFGDMQFFPE
+446 GENFGDIQFIPD

-486 WRNVYS
+486 WRNVYR
-492 LGGRNIDQTGLE
+492 LGGRNIEREGLF
-504 VGIYRRVPGESEQ
+504 VGIFRNVPGESPQ

-522 MPFLQIFGLDRHT
+522 RSYLEIFGLDRHT
-535 NRASESSPPD
+535 NGSSESSPPD
-545 GLIDIGTGNQIPGL
+545 QLIDIGTGNEIPGL
-559 NLARGHLVFPFIEP
+559 NLARGHLVFPFLEP
-573 FGEEGLGAPG
+573 FGEEGLGAPD

-593 ETNATN
+593 ETNTSN
-599 RQDAGRYV
+599 RQEAGRYEL
-607 IRVRS
+607 RVSS
-612 TSRSTEF
+612 TSKSTEY
-619 NLGGFGGLVQ
+619 NLGFGGLLE

-638 RTLRRDEDY
+638 RTLTRDTDY
-647 TINYQ
+647 TINYLT
-652 IGRLKFIGEAEDL
+652 GRLKFIGDAENE
-665 VADPTAE
+665 VSDPSSD
-672 LDISYQSKNLFGG
+672 LDISYQTKDQFGF
-685 LGQSSKS
+685 GQSKS
-692 LLGLRLE
+692 LLGVRLE

-709 GMTLLYGSEST
+709 GMTLLYGSQST
-720 ATPRVR
+720 ASPRVR

-732 RTILWDANARFRM
+732 RTILWDANARFRL
-745 QPKLLSDLVNSIPL
+745 QPKLLGDLVNSIPL

-790 DFEGVL
+790 DFEGAL
-796 KSTPFGIGKIGWNR
+796 NSTAFSIGKIGWNR
-810 ASVPVRNNGSLT
+810 ASVPIRNSRMLT

-835 RDRASLSRIWPTR
+835 RDRASLSRIQPTR
-848 TDITA
+848 DDISA

-858 DVLRLR
+858 DILKLR

-870 NGFPIRSQNNES
+870 NGFPIRSQNNTN
-882 GVPRQSWAGIMRYVD
+882 GIPQQSWAGIMRYVNGL
-897 IPDLS
+897 DLS

-929 LLPLDHPEHN
+929 RLPLDHPMYN

-975 LDGLTDAEE
+975 LDGLSDAEE
-984 AEVFRRMFPGVT
+984 AEVFRKIFPGVT
-996 VPNDPSGDNFED
+996 VPSDPSGDNFED

-1023 LNGTEGNRTERQS
+1023 LNGTEGNRAERQS

-1046 GFLDE
+1046 GFLDQ

-1059 IDLSSNRGLSPASG
+1059 VDLSSNRGLSSTSG
-1073 TFTGASTLVP
+1073 TFTGPSTLVP
-1083 GTESDLLPEL
+1083 GTESDLFPEL
-1093 GGITDPPWR
+1093 GGIADPPWR
-1102 LLRIPLEGQDA
+1102 LLRIPLKGQDA
-1113 PRTFEGSPDTTFASA
+1113 PRTFEGSPDTTFAGT
-1128 ISFVRVWLEHND
+1128 IDFVRFWFEHND
-1140 TTSVEIYTFS
+1140 TSSVEIYTFS
-1150 ATGSEWQEDPVATGQ
+1150 ATGSEWQEDPVAFGQ
-1165 MSGDFQVSTIGTN
+1165 LSGDFQVSTIGTN
-1178 NPLYKSPLGLEEE
+1178 NSFYESPPGLERE
-1191 IDPTTGIRVSENS
+1191 IDPTTGIRLSENS

-1221 RNFAAG
+1221 RSFATG
-1227 ENYTEYGSM
+1227 EDYTEYGVM
-1236 TMFLHGGNPAD
+1236 TLFLHGGNPAE
-1247 PTYDTNFLAAADS
+1247 PTYSTNFSDAADS
-1260 VSAGPSPIEFF
+1260 LGTGPSPIEFF
-1271 MRFSPINDD
+1271 MRFAPINDD

-1320 SIEQA
+1320 ATEQV
-1325 SDTLSVSLRH
+1325 SDTVRVALRR
-1335 GDFLAQYDKEGNRI
+1335 GDFLARYNKEGSRI

-1354 GRTYIVRGN
+1354 SHTYIVRGN
-1363 PALASISA
+1363 PALSSIRA

-1377 NRGDEILMG
+1377 NRGDEILIG
-1386 ENEIWIDEL
+1386 ENEVWLDEL
-1395 RVDEIRKNPALSALA
+1395 RVDDIRKKPAISALA

-1467 IPARFSYNRFTSSPR
+1467 IPVRFSYNRYTSSPR

-1493 EQKINES
+1493 EQKVNES
-1500 DIRSQTRFTISLR
+1500 DVRSQTRFTMSLR

-1553 SQNQN
+1553 SLNQN
-1558 LNGNMTYNQAWSQR
+1558 LNGNMTYNQVWSQR
-1572 KTLAIFKWLPF
+1572 EALAIFKWVPF
-1583 YKPLKEAQFFYLPTS
+1583 YKPLKDAQFFYLPSS
-1598 INYNLRFNR
+1598 INYSLRFNR

-1665 ALTQLQFGRELS
+1665 ALTQLQFGREIS
-1677 RNQSLNFRFTP
+1677 RNQSINFRFTP
-1688 RFSNWITVNPSYSAT
+1688 RITTWITVNPSYSAT

-1716 YGSVRRGLTVNSQQ
+1716 YGSIRRGLTVNSQQ
-1730 TANARVNL
+1730 TANARINL

-1745 RWTRRSGKDGGFSI
+1745 RWTRRSGKDGFSI
-1759 LQWIGKLGGRLQN
+1759 LQWVGKLGGRLQN
-1772 VTSSVSQ
+1772 VTSSVSR
-1779 NKSNNLFGL
+1779 NKSDNLFGL
-1788 TARPSLAYQFG
+1788 TSRPALAYQFG
-1799 FQDTVQVPI
+1799 FRDTLEVPI
-1808 VITSSGTR
+1808 VVATTGTR
-1816 TNAIS
+1816 TNAS
-1821 VRRQAQVSS
+1821 NVRRQAQVSS

-1848 NERTGNTIG
+1848 NERTGNILG
-1857 KDDQVVFPKFDA
+1857 KDDQVIFPKFDA
-1869 SWRGLERVPLIGWLW
+1869 SWRGLERIPLIGWFW
-1884 DNSNATFG
+1884 VSSNATFG

-1907 SPLYLTSDAKEISYN
+1907 SSRYLTSDAREIAYN

-1929 RWKGNVNTTFSRRQS
+1929 RWKGDVNTTFSRRQS
-1944 RNDEI
+1944 NNDEI
-1949 RYQRNVTVDTTS
+1949 RYQRNVTVDTVS

-1970 LSTTLTESGSSQA
+1970 IGTTLTENGTLQA
-1983 DVRYSLRGKLQR
+1983 DVRYSLRGRFQR
-1995 NLDLTLSF
+1995 TLDLTLSF
-2003 SNTFNKQTEMPR
+2003 SRNLNTQTEMPR
-2015 SAEPDVPADP
+2015 SAEPDVPAEP
-2025 IIRQD
+2025 IIRQN
-2030 STSWSVSLGTQYNFS
+2030 STSWSVSLGTQYAFS

-2058 RIDNLREGLTN
+2058 RQDHLRDLTN

>member
-1 MIYHPLLNTTF
+1 
-12 RLFPKALMKFIH
+12 MKFIH

-34 LFYLALLCPNIALAT
+34 LFFFALLCPSIALAT

-68 PGTTSYFPQ
+68 PGATSYFPR

-87 LIETET
+87 LIETEA

-105 APYGLPVIISLS
+105 TPYGLPVIISLG
-117 DFMRYKFHHDTR
+117 DFMRYKFHHDTY
-129 RLALERLGSRMNDD
+129 RLAQERLGGRMDED
-143 GEGEGLID
+143 GEGEGIID
-151 VKIPIRVPQR
+151 VKIPLRVPQR

-172 LTIRGHRRIELS
+172 LTIRGYRRIELS
-184 GLSQYTLGQAQAVHT
+184 GLSQYTLGQAQAALT

-216 VEGTIGDRIMVSLEQ
+216 VEGSIGDRILVSLEQ
-231 DSERQGFDLAEG
+231 DSERQGFELTEG
-243 LRLQYTGDEDGIIE
+243 LRLQYKGDEDGIIE

-263 TTLALPGTRLI
+263 TSLALPGTRLI
-274 GFSGGRGGL
+274 GFSGGSRGGL
-283 FGIKTRGRVGALN
+283 FGIKTRGRVGAIN

-303 DKSSSDRQT
+303 DKSSSGRKT
-312 FTGQGQER
+312 FTGQGSTGQGQGR
-320 SDEIHDYRYVEN
+320 ADAIPDYRYLEN

-341 RENFRNGLFPASGD
+341 RENFRNGLFPAPGD
-355 RINEQTVRVFINDY
+355 RVTEQSVRVFINDY
-369 NARNDLEDKAIPG
+369 NAQNDLEDSAIPG
-382 VAYFAWNN
+382 IAYLVWNN
-390 GSPDEA
+390 GSPDEGA
-396 TSRGLDKGVEEGT
+396 SRRSDKGVEEGT

-415 TEFIAL
+415 TEFTSL
-421 SEGYLIHTRS
+421 PEGFLIHERGS
-431 ISQGYTLAVA
+431 ISRGYTLAVA

-446 GENFGDMQFFPE
+446 GENFGDIQFIPD

-486 WRNVYS
+486 WRNVYR
-492 LGGRNIDQTGLE
+492 LGVRNIDPAGLS
-504 VGIYRRVPGESEQ
+504 VGIFRNVPGESPQ

-522 MPFLQIFGLDRHT
+522 KSYLEIFGLDRHT
-535 NRASESSPPD
+535 NGSSESSPPD
-545 GLIDIGTGNQIPGL
+545 QLIDIGTGYEIPGL
-559 NLARGHLVFPFIEP
+559 HLARGHLVFPFLEP
-573 FGEEGLGAPG
+573 FGEEGLGAPD

-593 ETNATN
+593 ETNTSN
-599 RQDAGRYV
+599 RQEAGRYEL
-607 IRVRS
+607 RVSS
-612 TSRSTEF
+612 TSKSTEY
-619 NLGGFGGLVQ
+619 NLGFGGLLQ

-638 RTLRRDEDY
+638 RTLTRDTDY
-647 TINYQ
+647 TINYVT
-652 IGRLKFIGEAEDL
+652 GRLKFIGDAENE
-665 VADPTAE
+665 VADPSSE
-672 LDISYQSKNLFGG
+672 LDISYQTKDQFGF
-685 LGQSSKS
+685 GQSKS
-692 LLGLRLE
+692 LLGVRLE

-709 GMTLLYGSEST
+709 GMTLLYGSQST
-720 ATPRVR
+720 ASPRVR

-765 SSIDMDFEIAQ
+765 ASIDMDFEIAQ

-790 DFEGVL
+790 DFEGAL
-796 KSTPFGIGKIGWNR
+796 NSTAFAIGKIGWNR
-810 ASVPVRNNGSLT
+810 ASVPIRNSRMLT

-835 RDRASLSRIWPTR
+835 RDRASLSRIQPTR
-848 TDITA
+848 DDISA

-858 DVLRLR
+858 DVLKLR

-870 NGFPIRSQNNES
+870 NGFPVRSQNNEN
-882 GVPRQSWAGIMRYVD
+882 GIPQQSWAGIMRYVNGL
-897 IPDLS
+897 DLS

-929 LLPLDHPEHN
+929 RLPLDHPMYN
-939 DPDDRERFPSGFRT
+939 DPGDRERFPSGFRT

-967 VIEEEDIG
+967 VIDEEDIG

-984 AEVFRRMFPGVT
+984 AEVFRKIFPGVT
-996 VPNDPSGDNFED
+996 VPGDPSGDNFED

-1023 LNGTEGNRTERQS
+1023 LNGTEGNRAERQS

-1046 GFLDE
+1046 GFLDQ
-1051 RESFIRYS
+1051 RDSFIRYS
-1059 IDLSSNRGLSPASG
+1059 VDLSSNRGLSSASG
-1073 TFTGASTLVP
+1073 TFTGPSMLVP
-1083 GTESDLLPEL
+1083 GTESDLFPEL

-1102 LLRIPLEGQDA
+1102 LLRIPLKGQDA
-1113 PRTFEGSPDTTFASA
+1113 PRTFEGSPDTTFASE
-1128 ISFVRVWLEHND
+1128 IDFVRVWFEHND

-1150 ATGSEWQEDPVATGQ
+1150 ATGSEWQEDPVAFGQ
-1165 MSGDFQVSTIGTN
+1165 LSGDFQVSTIGTN
-1178 NPLYKSPLGLEEE
+1178 NSFYESPPGLERE
-1191 IDPTTGIRVSENS
+1191 IDPTTGIRLSENS

-1221 RNFAAG
+1221 RSFANG
-1227 ENYTEYGSM
+1227 EDYTEYGVM
-1236 TMFLHGGNPAD
+1236 TLFLHGGNPAD
-1247 PTYDTNFLAAADS
+1247 PTYSTNFSDAADS
-1260 VSAGPSPIEFF
+1260 LSTGPSPIEFF
-1271 MRFSPINDD
+1271 MRFAPINDD
-1280 SLNFYEY
+1280 SLNYYEY

-1306 EIMSQLKGQLLDLQ
+1306 EVMSQLKGQLLGLQ
-1320 SIEQA
+1320 ATEQV
-1325 SDTLSVSLRH
+1325 SDTVSVSLRR
-1335 GDFLAQYDKEGNRI
+1335 GDFLARYDKEGNRI

-1363 PALASISA
+1363 PALASIRA

-1377 NRGDEILMG
+1377 NRSDEILIG
-1386 ENEIWIDEL
+1386 ENEVWMDEL
-1395 RVDEIRKNPALSALA
+1395 RVDDIRKKPALSALA

-1467 IPARFSYNRFTSSPR
+1467 IPVRFSYNRYTSSPR

-1500 DIRSQTRFTISLR
+1500 DVRSQTRFTISLR

-1522 LLSRIFFDKASTSLN
+1522 LISRILFDKASTSLN

-1553 SQNQN
+1553 SLNEN
-1558 LNGNMTYNQAWSQR
+1558 LNGNMTYNQVWSQR
-1572 KTLAIFKWLPF
+1572 EALAIFKWVPF
-1583 YKPLKEAQFFYLPTS
+1583 FQPLKDAQFFYLPSS

-1665 ALTQLQFGRELS
+1665 ALTQLQFGREIS
-1677 RNQSLNFRFTP
+1677 RNQSLNFRYTP
-1688 RFSNWITVNPSYSAT
+1688 RISNWITVNPSYSAT

-1716 YGSVRRGLTVNSQQ
+1716 YGSIRRGLTVNNQQ

-1738 NLPGLFQ
+1738 NLPSLFQ
-1745 RWTRRSGKDGGFSI
+1745 RWTRRSGKGGGFSI
-1759 LQWIGKLGGRLQN
+1759 LQWIGKVGGRLQN

-1799 FQDTVQVPI
+1799 FRDTIQVPI
-1808 VITSSGTR
+1808 VVATTGTR
-1816 TNAIS
+1816 TNAS
-1821 VRRQAQVSS
+1821 NVRRQAQVSS

-1835 LGLNFNTSANYSE
+1835 LGLNFNASANYSE
-1848 NERTGNTIG
+1848 NERTGNILG

-1869 SWRGLERVPLIGWLW
+1869 SWRGLERVPLIGRLW
-1884 DNSNATFG
+1884 VSSNASFG
-1892 YQESRTR
+1892 YQESRLR

-1907 SPLYLTSDAKEISYN
+1907 SARYLTSDAREISYN

-1929 RWKGNVNTTFSRRQS
+1929 RWKGDVNTTFSRRQS
-1944 RNDEI
+1944 NNDEI
-1949 RYQRNVTVDTTS
+1949 RYQRNVTADTVS
-1961 VQPTLADRL
+1961 VQPSLADRL
-1970 LSTTLTESGSSQA
+1970 IGTTLTENGTLQA
-1983 DVRYSLRGKLQR
+1983 DVRYSLRGRFQR
-1995 NLDLTLSF
+1995 TLDLTLSF
-2003 SNTFNKQTEMPR
+2003 SRNLNTQTEMPR
-2015 SAEPDVPADP
+2015 SAEPDVPAEP
-2025 IIRQD
+2025 IIRQN
-2030 STSWSVSLGTQYNFS
+2030 STSWSVSLGTQYAFS

-2058 RIDNLREGLTN
+2058 RKDHLRDLTN

>member
-1 MIYHPLLNTTF
+1 
-12 RLFPKALMKFIH
+12 MKFIH
-24 IHLWSRGLSV
+24 VHLWSRGLSV
-34 LFYLALLCPNIALAT
+34 LFFLALLCPSIALAS
-49 PGLRPQIGVSTL
+49 PGVRPKIGVSTL
-61 EAFLRDT
+61 ESFLRET
-68 PGTTSYFPQ
+68 RVSTSYFPR

-87 LIETET
+87 LIETEAQ
-93 EYTLMVF
+93 YTLRMF

-105 APYGLPVIISLS
+105 APYGLPVIISLG
-117 DFMRYKFHHDTR
+117 DFMRYKFYHDTL
-129 RLALERLGSRMNDD
+129 RLAQERLGGRLDEE
-143 GEGEGLID
+143 GEGEGIID
-151 VKIPIRVPQR
+151 VKIPLRVPQR

-172 LTIRGHRRIELS
+172 LTIRGYRRIELS
-184 GLSQYTLGQAQAVHT
+184 GISQYTLGQAQAALT

-216 VEGTIGDRIMVSLEQ
+216 VEGSIGDRILVSLEQ
-231 DSERQGFDLAEG
+231 DSERQSFDLTEG
-243 LRLQYTGDEDGIIE
+243 LRLQYKGDEDGIIE

-263 TTLALPGTRLI
+263 TSLALPGTRLI
-274 GFSGGRGGL
+274 GFSGGNRGGL
-283 FGIKTRGRVGALN
+283 FGIKTRGRVGAIN

-303 DKSSSDRQT
+303 DKSSSGRKT
-312 FTGQGQER
+312 FTGQGDTGQGQGR
-320 SDEIHDYRYVEN
+320 ADAIPDYRYVEN
-332 TYFFLDNTY
+332 TYFFLDNIY
-341 RENFRNGLFPASGD
+341 RENFRNGLFPAPGD
-355 RINEQTVRVFINDY
+355 RVNEQSVRVFINDY
-369 NARNDLEDKAIPG
+369 NAQNDLEDSAIPG
-382 VAYFAWNN
+382 IAYLVWNN
-390 GSPDEA
+390 GSPDDGA
-396 TSRGLDKGVEEGT
+396 SRGFDKGVEEGT

-415 TEFIAL
+415 TEFTAL
-421 SEGYLIHTRS
+421 PEGYLIHNRGA
-431 ISQGYTLAVA
+431 ISRGYTLAVA

-446 GENFGDMQFFPE
+446 GENFGDIQFIPD

-486 WRNVYS
+486 WRNVYP
-492 LGGRNIDQTGLE
+492 LGGRNIEREGLF
-504 VGIYRRVPGESEQ
+504 VGIFRNVPGESPQ

-522 MPFLQIFGLDRHT
+522 RSYLEIFGLDRHT
-535 NRASESSPPD
+535 NGSSESSPPD
-545 GLIDIGTGNQIPGL
+545 QLIDIGTGNEIPGL
-559 NLARGHLVFPFIEP
+559 NLARGHLVFPFLEP
-573 FGEEGLGAPG
+573 FGEEGLGAPD

-593 ETNATN
+593 ETNTSN
-599 RQDAGRYV
+599 RQEAGRYEL
-607 IRVRS
+607 RVSS
-612 TSRSTEF
+612 TSKSTEY
-619 NLGGFGGLVQ
+619 NLGFGGLLE

-638 RTLRRDEDY
+638 RTLTRDTDY
-647 TINYQ
+647 TINYLT
-652 IGRLKFIGEAEDL
+652 GRLKFIGDAENE
-665 VADPTAE
+665 VSDPSSD
-672 LDISYQSKNLFGG
+672 LDISYQTKDQFGF
-685 LGQSSKS
+685 GQSKS
-692 LLGLRLE
+692 LLGVRIE

-709 GMTLLYGSEST
+709 GMTLLYGSQST
-720 ATPRVR
+720 ASPRVR

-732 RTILWDANARFRM
+732 RTILWDANARFRL
-745 QPKLLSDLVNSIPL
+745 QPKLLGDLVNSIPL

-790 DFEGVL
+790 DFEGAL
-796 KSTPFGIGKIGWNR
+796 NSTAFSIGKIGWNR
-810 ASVPVRNNGSLT
+810 ASVPLRNSRMLT

-835 RDRASLSRIWPTR
+835 RDRASLSRIQPTR
-848 TDITA
+848 DDISA

-858 DVLRLR
+858 DILKLR

-870 NGFPIRSQNNES
+870 NGFPIRSQNNTN
-882 GVPRQSWAGIMRYVD
+882 GVPQQSWAGIMRYVNGL
-897 IPDLS
+897 DLS

-929 LLPLDHPEHN
+929 RLPLDHPMYN
-939 DPDDRERFPSGFRT
+939 DPGDRERFPSGFRT

-967 VIEEEDIG
+967 VIDEEDIG
-975 LDGLTDAEE
+975 LDGLSDAEE
-984 AEVFRRMFPGVT
+984 AEVFRKIFPGVT
-996 VPNDPSGDNFED
+996 VPSDPSGDNFED

-1023 LNGTEGNRTERQS
+1023 LNGTEGNRAERQS

-1046 GFLDE
+1046 GFLDQ

-1059 IDLSSNRGLSPASG
+1059 VDLSSNRGLSSTSG
-1073 TFTGASTLVP
+1073 TFTGPSTLVP
-1083 GTESDLLPEL
+1083 GTESDLFPEL
-1093 GGITDPPWR
+1093 GGIADPPWR
-1102 LLRIPLEGQDA
+1102 LLRIPLKGQDA
-1113 PRTFEGSPDTTFASA
+1113 PRTFEGSPDTTFAGT
-1128 ISFVRVWLEHND
+1128 IDFVRFWFEHND
-1140 TTSVEIYTFS
+1140 TSSVEIYTFS
-1150 ATGSEWQEDPVATGQ
+1150 ATGSEWQEDPVAFGQ
-1165 MSGDFQVSTIGTN
+1165 LSGDFQVSTIGTN
-1178 NPLYKSPLGLEEE
+1178 NSFYESPPGLERE
-1191 IDPTTGIRVSENS
+1191 IDPTTGIRLSENS

-1221 RNFAAG
+1221 RSFATG
-1227 ENYTEYGSM
+1227 EDYTEYGVM
-1236 TMFLHGGNPAD
+1236 TLFLHGGNPAE
-1247 PTYDTNFLAAADS
+1247 PTYSTNFSDAADS
-1260 VSAGPSPIEFF
+1260 LGTGPSPIEFF
-1271 MRFSPINDD
+1271 MRFAPINDD

-1320 SIEQA
+1320 ATEQV
-1325 SDTLSVSLRH
+1325 SDTVRVVLRR
-1335 GDFLAQYDKEGNRI
+1335 GDFLARYNKEGSRM

-1354 GRTYIVRGN
+1354 GHTYIVRGN
-1363 PALASISA
+1363 PALSSIRA

-1377 NRGDEILMG
+1377 NRGDEILIG
-1386 ENEIWIDEL
+1386 ENEVWLDEL
-1395 RVDEIRKNPALSALA
+1395 RVDDIRKKPAISALA

-1467 IPARFSYNRFTSSPR
+1467 IPVRFSYNRYTSSPR

-1500 DIRSQTRFTISLR
+1500 DVRSQTRFTMSLR

-1553 SQNQN
+1553 SLNQN
-1558 LNGNMTYNQAWSQR
+1558 LNGNMTYNQVWSQR
-1572 KTLAIFKWLPF
+1572 EALAIFKWVPF
-1583 YKPLKEAQFFYLPTS
+1583 YKPLKEAQFFYLPSS
-1598 INYNLRFNR
+1598 INYSLRFNR

-1665 ALTQLQFGRELS
+1665 ALTQLQFGREIS
-1677 RNQSLNFRFTP
+1677 RNQSINFRFTP
-1688 RFSNWITVNPSYSAT
+1688 RITTWITVNPSYSAT

-1716 YGSVRRGLTVNSQQ
+1716 YGSIRRGLTVNSQQ

-1745 RWTRRSGKDGGFSI
+1745 RWTRGAGKDGFSI
-1759 LQWIGKLGGRLQN
+1759 LQWVGKLGGRLQN
-1772 VTSSVSQ
+1772 VTSSVSR
-1779 NKSNNLFGL
+1779 NKSDNLFGL
-1788 TARPSLAYQFG
+1788 TSRPALAYQFG
-1799 FQDTVQVPI
+1799 FRDTLEVPI
-1808 VITSSGTR
+1808 VVATTGTR
-1816 TNAIS
+1816 TNAS
-1821 VRRQAQVSS
+1821 NVRRQAQVSS

-1848 NERTGNTIG
+1848 NERTGNILG
-1857 KDDQVVFPKFDA
+1857 KDDQVIFPKFDA
-1869 SWRGLERVPLIGWLW
+1869 SWRGLERIPLIGWFW
-1884 DNSNATFG
+1884 VSSNATFG

-1907 SPLYLTSDAKEISYN
+1907 SSRYLTSDAREIAYN

-1929 RWKGNVNTTFSRRQS
+1929 RWKGDVNTTFSRRQS
-1944 RNDEI
+1944 NNDEI
-1949 RYQRNVTVDTTS
+1949 RYQRNVTTDTAS

-1970 LSTTLTESGSSQA
+1970 IGTTLTENGTLQA
-1983 DVRYSLRGKLQR
+1983 DVRYSLRGRFQR
-1995 NLDLTLSF
+1995 TLDLTLSF
-2003 SNTFNKQTEMPR
+2003 SRNLNTQTEMPR
-2015 SAEPDVPADP
+2015 SAEPDVPAEP
-2025 IIRQD
+2025 IIRQN
-2030 STSWSVSLGTQYNFS
+2030 STSWSVSLGTQYAFS

-2058 RIDNLREGLTN
+2058 RQDHLRDLTN

>member
-1 MIYHPLLNTTF
+1 
-12 RLFPKALMKFIH
+12 MKFIH
-24 IHLWSRGLSV
+24 VHLWSRGLSV
-34 LFYLALLCPNIALAT
+34 LFYFALLCPSIALAS
-49 PGLRPQIGVSTL
+49 PGVRPKIGVSTL
-61 EAFLRDT
+61 ESFLRDT
-68 PGTTSYFPQ
+68 RVSTSYFPR

-87 LIETET
+87 LIETEAQ
-93 EYTLMVF
+93 YTLRMF

-105 APYGLPVIISLS
+105 TPYGLPVIISLG
-117 DFMRYKFHHDTR
+117 DFMRYKFYHDTL
-129 RLALERLGSRMNDD
+129 RLAQERLGGRLDED
-143 GEGEGLID
+143 GEGEGIID

-172 LTIRGHRRIELS
+172 LTIRGYRRIELS
-184 GLSQYTLGQAQAVHT
+184 GISQYTLGQAQAALT

-216 VEGTIGDRIMVSLEQ
+216 VEGSIGDRILVSLEQ
-231 DSERQGFDLAEG
+231 DSERQSFDLTEG
-243 LRLQYTGDEDGIIE
+243 LRLQYKGDEDGIIE

-263 TTLALPGTRLI
+263 TSLALPGTRLI
-274 GFSGGRGGL
+274 GFSGGNRGGL
-283 FGIKTRGRVGALN
+283 FGIKTRGRVGAIN

-303 DKSSSDRQT
+303 DKSSSGRKT
-312 FTGQGQER
+312 FTGQGDTGQGQGR
-320 SDEIHDYRYVEN
+320 ADAIPDYRYVEN

-341 RENFRNGLFPASGD
+341 RENFRNGLFPAPGD
-355 RINEQTVRVFINDY
+355 RVNEQSVRVFINDY
-369 NARNDLEDKAIPG
+369 NAQNDLEDSAIPG
-382 VAYFAWNN
+382 IAYLVWNN
-390 GSPDEA
+390 GSPDDGA
-396 TSRGLDKGVEEGT
+396 SRGFDKGVEEGT

-415 TEFIAL
+415 TEFTAL
-421 SEGYLIHTRS
+421 PEGYLIHNRGA
-431 ISQGYTLAVA
+431 ISRGYTLAVA

-446 GENFGDMQFFPE
+446 GENFGDIQFIPD

-486 WRNVYS
+486 WRNVYR
-492 LGGRNIDQTGLE
+492 LGGRNIEREGLF
-504 VGIYRRVPGESEQ
+504 VGIFRNVPGESPQ

-522 MPFLQIFGLDRHT
+522 RSYLEIFGLDRHT
-535 NRASESSPPD
+535 NGSSESSPPD
-545 GLIDIGTGNQIPGL
+545 QLIDIGTGNEIPGL
-559 NLARGHLVFPFIEP
+559 NLARGHLVFPFLEP
-573 FGEEGLGAPG
+573 FGEEGLGAPD

-593 ETNATN
+593 ETNTSN
-599 RQDAGRYV
+599 RQEAGRYEL
-607 IRVRS
+607 RVSS
-612 TSRSTEF
+612 TSKSTEY
-619 NLGGFGGLVQ
+619 NLGFGGLLE

-638 RTLRRDEDY
+638 RTLTRDTDY
-647 TINYQ
+647 TINYLT
-652 IGRLKFIGEAEDL
+652 GRLKFIGDAENE
-665 VADPTAE
+665 VSDPSSD
-672 LDISYQSKNLFGG
+672 LDISYQTKDQFGF
-685 LGQSSKS
+685 GQSKS
-692 LLGLRLE
+692 LLGVRLE

-709 GMTLLYGSEST
+709 GMTLLYGSQST
-720 ATPRVR
+720 ASPRVR

-732 RTILWDANARFRM
+732 RTILWDANARFRL
-745 QPKLLSDLVNSIPL
+745 QPKLLGDLVNSIPL

-790 DFEGVL
+790 DFEGAL
-796 KSTPFGIGKIGWNR
+796 NSTAFSIGKIGWNR
-810 ASVPVRNNGSLT
+810 ASVPLRNSSMLT

-835 RDRASLSRIWPTR
+835 RDRASLSRIQPTR
-848 TDITA
+848 DDISA

-858 DVLRLR
+858 DILKLR

-870 NGFPIRSQNNES
+870 NGFPIRSQNNTN
-882 GVPRQSWAGIMRYVD
+882 GIPQQSWAGIMRYVNGL
-897 IPDLS
+897 DLS

-929 LLPLDHPEHN
+929 LLPLDHPMYN
-939 DPDDRERFPSGFRT
+939 DPNDRERFPSGFRT

-967 VIEEEDIG
+967 VIDEEDIG
-975 LDGLTDAEE
+975 LDGLSDAEE
-984 AEVFRRMFPGVT
+984 AEVFRNIFPGVT
-996 VPNDPSGDNFED
+996 VPSDPSGDNFED

-1023 LNGTEGNRTERQS
+1023 LNGTEGNRAERQS

-1046 GFLDE
+1046 GFLDQ

-1059 IDLSSNRGLSPASG
+1059 VDLSSNRGLSSTSG
-1073 TFTGASTLVP
+1073 TFTGPSTLVP
-1083 GTESDLLPEL
+1083 GTESDLFPEL
-1093 GGITDPPWR
+1093 GGIADPPWR
-1102 LLRIPLEGQDA
+1102 LLRIPLKGQDA
-1113 PRTFEGSPDTTFASA
+1113 PRTFEGSPDTTFAGT
-1128 ISFVRVWLEHND
+1128 IDFVRFWFEHND
-1140 TTSVEIYTFS
+1140 TSSVEIYTFS
-1150 ATGSEWQEDPVATGQ
+1150 ATGSEWQEDPVAFGQ
-1165 MSGDFQVSTIGTN
+1165 LSGDFQVSTIGTN
-1178 NPLYKSPLGLEEE
+1178 NSFYESPPGLERE
-1191 IDPTTGIRVSENS
+1191 IDPTTGIRLSENS

-1221 RNFAAG
+1221 RSFATG
-1227 ENYTEYGSM
+1227 EDYTEYGVM
-1236 TMFLHGGNPAD
+1236 TLFLHGGNPAE
-1247 PTYDTNFLAAADS
+1247 PTYSTNFSDAADS
-1260 VSAGPSPIEFF
+1260 LGTGPSPIEFF
-1271 MRFSPINDD
+1271 MRFAPINDD

-1320 SIEQA
+1320 VTEQV
-1325 SDTLSVSLRH
+1325 SDTVRVALRR
-1335 GDFLAQYDKEGNRI
+1335 GDFLARYNKEGSRI

-1354 GRTYIVRGN
+1354 SHTYIVRGN
-1363 PALASISA
+1363 PALSSIRA

-1377 NRGDEILMG
+1377 NRGDEILIG
-1386 ENEIWIDEL
+1386 ENEVWLDEL
-1395 RVDEIRKNPALSALA
+1395 RVDDIRKKPAISALA

-1467 IPARFSYNRFTSSPR
+1467 IPVRFSYNRYTSSPR

-1493 EQKINES
+1493 EQKVNES
-1500 DIRSQTRFTISLR
+1500 DVRSQTRFTMSLR

-1553 SQNQN
+1553 SLNQN
-1558 LNGNMTYNQAWSQR
+1558 LNGNMTYNQVWSQR
-1572 KTLAIFKWLPF
+1572 EALAIFKWVPF
-1583 YKPLKEAQFFYLPTS
+1583 YKPLKDAQFFYLPSS
-1598 INYNLRFNR
+1598 INYSLRFNR

-1665 ALTQLQFGRELS
+1665 ALTQLQFGREIS
-1677 RNQSLNFRFTP
+1677 RNQSINFRFTP
-1688 RFSNWITVNPSYSAT
+1688 RITTWITVNPSYSAT

-1716 YGSVRRGLTVNSQQ
+1716 YGNIRRGLTVNSQQ
-1730 TANARVNL
+1730 TANARINL

-1745 RWTRRSGKDGGFSI
+1745 RWTRRSGKDGFSI
-1759 LQWIGKLGGRLQN
+1759 LQWVGKLGGRLQN
-1772 VTSSVSQ
+1772 VTSSVSR
-1779 NKSNNLFGL
+1779 NKSDNLFGL
-1788 TARPSLAYQFG
+1788 TSRPALAYQFG
-1799 FQDTVQVPI
+1799 FRDTLEVPI
-1808 VITSSGTR
+1808 VVATTGTR
-1816 TNAIS
+1816 TNAS
-1821 VRRQAQVSS
+1821 NVRRQAQVSS

-1848 NERTGNTIG
+1848 NERTGNILG
-1857 KDDQVVFPKFDA
+1857 KDDQVIFPKFDA
-1869 SWRGLERVPLIGWLW
+1869 SWRGLERIPLIGWFW
-1884 DNSNATFG
+1884 VSSNATFG

-1907 SPLYLTSDAKEISYN
+1907 SSRYLTSDAREIAYN

-1929 RWKGNVNTTFSRRQS
+1929 RWKGDVNTTFSRRQS
-1944 RNDEI
+1944 NNDEI
-1949 RYQRNVTVDTTS
+1949 RYQRNVTVDTVS

-1970 LSTTLTESGSSQA
+1970 IGTTLTENGTLQA
-1983 DVRYSLRGKLQR
+1983 DVRYSLRGRFQR
-1995 NLDLTLSF
+1995 TLDLTLSF
-2003 SNTFNKQTEMPR
+2003 SRNLNTQTEMPR
-2015 SAEPDVPADP
+2015 SAEPDVPAEP
-2025 IIRQD
+2025 IIRQN
-2030 STSWSVSLGTQYNFS
+2030 STSWSVSLGTQYAFS

-2058 RIDNLREGLTN
+2058 RQDHLRDLTN

>member
-1 MIYHPLLNTTF
+1 
-12 RLFPKALMKFIH
+12 MKFIH
-24 IHLWSRGLSV
+24 VHLWSRGLSV
-34 LFYLALLCPNIALAT
+34 LFFLALLCPSIALAT
-49 PGLRPQIGVSTL
+49 PGVRPKIGVSTL
-61 EAFLRDT
+61 ESFLRDT
-68 PGTTSYFPQ
+68 RVSTSYFPR

-87 LIETET
+87 LIETEAQ
-93 EYTLMVF
+93 YTLRVF

-105 APYGLPVIISLS
+105 TPYGLPVIISLG
-117 DFMRYKFHHDTR
+117 DFMRYKFYHDTL
-129 RLALERLGSRMNDD
+129 RLAQERLGGRLDED
-143 GEGEGLID
+143 GEGEGIID

-172 LTIRGHRRIELS
+172 LTIRGYRRIELS
-184 GLSQYTLGQAQAVHT
+184 GISQYTLGQAQAALT

-216 VEGTIGDRIMVSLEQ
+216 VEGSIGDRILVSLEQ
-231 DSERQGFDLAEG
+231 DSERQSFDLTEG
-243 LRLQYTGDEDGIIE
+243 LRLQYKGDEDGIIE

-263 TTLALPGTRLI
+263 TSLALPGTRLI
-274 GFSGGRGGL
+274 GFSGGNRGGL
-283 FGIKTRGRVGALN
+283 FGIKTRGRVGAIN

-303 DKSSSDRQT
+303 DKSSSGRKT
-312 FTGQGQER
+312 FTGQGDTGQGQGR
-320 SDEIHDYRYVEN
+320 ADAIPDYRYVEN

-341 RENFRNGLFPASGD
+341 RENFRNGLFPAPGD
-355 RINEQTVRVFINDY
+355 RVNEQSVRVFINDY
-369 NARNDLEDKAIPG
+369 NAQNDLEDSAIPG
-382 VAYFAWNN
+382 IAYLVWNN
-390 GSPDEA
+390 GSPDDGA
-396 TSRGLDKGVEEGT
+396 SRGFDKGVEEGT

-415 TEFIAL
+415 TEFTAL
-421 SEGYLIHTRS
+421 PEGYLIHNRGA
-431 ISQGYTLAVA
+431 ISRGYTLAVA

-446 GENFGDMQFFPE
+446 GENFGDIQFIPD

-486 WRNVYS
+486 WRNVYR
-492 LGGRNIDQTGLE
+492 LGGRNIEREGLF
-504 VGIYRRVPGESEQ
+504 VGIFRNVPGESPQ

-522 MPFLQIFGLDRHT
+522 RSYLEIFGLDRHT
-535 NRASESSPPD
+535 NGSSESSPPD
-545 GLIDIGTGNQIPGL
+545 QLIDIGTGNEIPGL
-559 NLARGHLVFPFIEP
+559 NLARGHLVFPFLEP
-573 FGEEGLGAPG
+573 FGEEGLGAPD

-593 ETNATN
+593 ETNTSN
-599 RQDAGRYV
+599 RQEAGRYEL
-607 IRVRS
+607 RVSS
-612 TSRSTEF
+612 TSKSTEY
-619 NLGGFGGLVQ
+619 NLGFGGLLE

-638 RTLRRDEDY
+638 RTLTRDTDY
-647 TINYQ
+647 TINYLT
-652 IGRLKFIGEAEDL
+652 GRLKFIGDAENE
-665 VADPTAE
+665 VSDPSSD
-672 LDISYQSKNLFGG
+672 LDISYQTKDQFGF
-685 LGQSSKS
+685 GQSKS
-692 LLGLRLE
+692 LLGVRLE

-709 GMTLLYGSEST
+709 GMTLLYGSQST
-720 ATPRVR
+720 ASPRVR

-732 RTILWDANARFRM
+732 RTILWDANARFRL
-745 QPKLLSDLVNSIPL
+745 QPKLLGDLVNSIPL

-790 DFEGVL
+790 DFEGAL
-796 KSTPFGIGKIGWNR
+796 NSTAFSIGKIGWNR
-810 ASVPVRNNGSLT
+810 ASVPLRNSRMLT

-835 RDRASLSRIWPTR
+835 RDRASLSRIQPTR
-848 TDITA
+848 DDISA

-858 DVLRLR
+858 DILKLR

-870 NGFPIRSQNNES
+870 NGFPIRSQNNTN
-882 GVPRQSWAGIMRYVD
+882 GIPQQSWAGIMRYVNGL
-897 IPDLS
+897 DLS

-929 LLPLDHPEHN
+929 LLPLDHPMYN
-939 DPDDRERFPSGFRT
+939 DPGDRERFPSGFRT

-975 LDGLTDAEE
+975 LDGLSDAEE
-984 AEVFRRMFPGVT
+984 AEVFRKIFPGVT
-996 VPNDPSGDNFED
+996 VPSDPSGDNFED

-1023 LNGTEGNRTERQS
+1023 LNGTEGNRAERQS

-1046 GFLDE
+1046 GFLDQ

-1059 IDLSSNRGLSPASG
+1059 VDLSSNRGLSSTSG
-1073 TFTGASTLVP
+1073 TFTGPSTLVP
-1083 GTESDLLPEL
+1083 GTESDLFPEL
-1093 GGITDPPWR
+1093 GGIADPPWR
-1102 LLRIPLEGQDA
+1102 LLRIPLKGQDA
-1113 PRTFEGSPDTTFASA
+1113 PRTFEGNPDTTFAGT
-1128 ISFVRVWLEHND
+1128 IDFVRFWFEHND
-1140 TTSVEIYTFS
+1140 TSSVEIYTFS
-1150 ATGSEWQEDPVATGQ
+1150 ATGSEWQEDPVAFGQ
-1165 MSGDFQVSTIGTN
+1165 LSGDFQVSTIGTN
-1178 NPLYKSPLGLEEE
+1178 NSFYESPPGLERE
-1191 IDPTTGIRVSENS
+1191 IDPTTGIRLSENS

-1221 RNFAAG
+1221 RSFATG
-1227 ENYTEYGSM
+1227 EDYTEYGVM
-1236 TMFLHGGNPAD
+1236 TLFLHGGNPAE
-1247 PTYDTNFLAAADS
+1247 PTYSTNFSDAADS
-1260 VSAGPSPIEFF
+1260 LGTGPSPIEFF
-1271 MRFSPINDD
+1271 MRFAPINDD

-1320 SIEQA
+1320 ATEQV
-1325 SDTLSVSLRH
+1325 SDTVSVALRR
-1335 GDFLAQYDKEGNRI
+1335 GDFLARYNKEGSRI

-1354 GRTYIVRGN
+1354 GHTYIVRGN
-1363 PALASISA
+1363 PALSSIRA

-1377 NRGDEILMG
+1377 NRGDEILIG
-1386 ENEIWIDEL
+1386 ENEVWLDEL
-1395 RVDEIRKNPALSALA
+1395 RVDDIRKKPAISALA

-1467 IPARFSYNRFTSSPR
+1467 MPVRFSYNRYTSSPR

-1500 DIRSQTRFTISLR
+1500 DVRSQTRFTMSLR

-1553 SQNQN
+1553 SLNQN
-1558 LNGNMTYNQAWSQR
+1558 LNGNMTYNQVWSQR
-1572 KTLAIFKWLPF
+1572 EALAIFKWVPF
-1583 YKPLKEAQFFYLPTS
+1583 YKPLKEAQFFYLPSS
-1598 INYNLRFNR
+1598 INYSLRFNR

-1665 ALTQLQFGRELS
+1665 ALTQLQFGREIS
-1677 RNQSLNFRFTP
+1677 RNQSINFRFTP
-1688 RFSNWITVNPSYSAT
+1688 RITTWITVNPSYSAT

-1716 YGSVRRGLTVNSQQ
+1716 YGSIRRGLTVNSQQ
-1730 TANARVNL
+1730 TANARINL

-1745 RWTRRSGKDGGFSI
+1745 RWTRRSGKDGFSI
-1759 LQWIGKLGGRLQN
+1759 LQWVGKLGGRLQN
-1772 VTSSVSQ
+1772 VTSSVSR
-1779 NKSNNLFGL
+1779 NKSDNLFGL
-1788 TARPSLAYQFG
+1788 TSRPALAYQFG
-1799 FQDTVQVPI
+1799 FRDTLEVPI
-1808 VITSSGTR
+1808 VVATTGTR
-1816 TNAIS
+1816 TNAS
-1821 VRRQAQVSS
+1821 NVRRQAQVSS

-1848 NERTGNTIG
+1848 NERTGNVLG
-1857 KDDQVVFPKFDA
+1857 KDDQVIFPKFDA
-1869 SWRGLERVPLIGWLW
+1869 SWRGLERIPLIGWFW
-1884 DNSNATFG
+1884 VSSNATFG

-1907 SPLYLTSDAKEISYN
+1907 SSRYLTSDAREIAYN

-1929 RWKGNVNTTFSRRQS
+1929 RWKGDVNTTFSRRQS
-1944 RNDEI
+1944 NNDEI
-1949 RYQRNVTVDTTS
+1949 RYQRNVTVDTVS

-1970 LSTTLTESGSSQA
+1970 IGTTLTENGTLQA
-1983 DVRYSLRGKLQR
+1983 DVRYSLRGRFQR
-1995 NLDLTLSF
+1995 TLDLTLSF
-2003 SNTFNKQTEMPR
+2003 SRNLNTQTEMPR
-2015 SAEPDVPADP
+2015 SAEPDVPTEP
-2025 IIRQD
+2025 IIRQN
-2030 STSWSVSLGTQYNFS
+2030 STSWSVSLGTQYAFS

-2058 RIDNLREGLTN
+2058 RQDHLRDLTN

>member
-1 MIYHPLLNTTF
+1 
-12 RLFPKALMKFIH
+12 MKFICS
-24 IHLWSRGLSV
+24 HLWSRGLSV
-34 LFYLALLCPNIALAT
+34 LFSFAFLCPSIALAT

-61 EAFLRDT
+61 EVFLRDT
-68 PGTTSYFPQ
+68 PGATSYFP
-77 RRPYA
+77 RRRLYA
-82 TPTAQ
+82 TPTTQ
-87 LIETET
+87 LIETEA
-93 EYTLMVF
+93 EYTLMAF

-117 DFMRYKFHHDTR
+117 DFMRYVFYHDTH
-129 RLALERLGSRMNDD
+129 RLALERLGGRMDED

-151 VKIPIRVPQR
+151 VKIPLRVPRR
-161 LSAITGEGAAN
+161 LSAITGEGDAN
-172 LTIRGHRRIELS
+172 LTIRGRRRIELS
-184 GLSQYTLGQAQAVHT
+184 GLSQYTLGQAQAALT

-209 EQEARLT
+209 EQEAQLT
-216 VEGTIGDRIMVSLEQ
+216 VEGSIGDRILVSLEQ
-231 DSERQGFDLAEG
+231 NSEQSFDLTEG

-263 TTLALPGTRLI
+263 TSLALPGTRLI
-274 GFSGGRGGL
+274 GFGGGNRGGL
-283 FGIKTRGRVGALN
+283 FGIKTRGRVGSLN

-303 DKSSSDRQT
+303 DKSSSGRKTLAGQAD
-312 FTGQGQER
+312 TGQGQGGTNA
-320 SDEIHDYRYVEN
+320 IPDYRYVEN
-332 TYFFLDNTY
+332 TYFFLDNIY
-341 RENFRNGLFPASGD
+341 RENFRSGLFPAPGD
-355 RINEQTVRVFINDY
+355 RVNEQSVRVFINDY
-369 NARNDLEDKAIPG
+369 NAQNDLEDSAIPG
-382 VAYFAWNN
+382 IAYMVWNN
-390 GSPDEA
+390 GSPDEGA
-396 TSRGLDKGVEEGT
+396 SRGFDKGVEEGT

-415 TEFIAL
+415 SDFTSL
-421 SEGYLIHTRS
+421 PEGFLIHNRGA

-446 GENFGDMQFFPE
+446 GENFGDIQFIPD

-473 RQQRPTDPTWRLA
+473 RQQRPTDPTWKLA
-486 WRNVYS
+486 WRNVYR
-492 LGGRNIDQTGLE
+492 LGGRNIEREGLF
-504 VGIYRRVPGESEQ
+504 VGIFRNVPGESPQ

-522 MPFLQIFGLDRHT
+522 RSYLEIFGLDRHT
-535 NRASESSPPD
+535 NGSSESSPPD
-545 GLIDIGTGNQIPGL
+545 QLIDIGTGNEIPGL
-559 NLARGHLVFPFIEP
+559 SLARGHLVFPFLEP
-573 FGEEGLGAPG
+573 FGEEGLGAPD

-593 ETNATN
+593 ETNTAN
-599 RQDAGRYV
+599 RQEAGRYEL
-607 IRVRS
+607 RVSS
-612 TSRSTEF
+612 TSKSTEY
-619 NLGGFGGLVQ
+619 NLGGFSELVK

-638 RTLRRDEDY
+638 RTLTRDTDY
-647 TINYQ
+647 TINYVT
-652 IGRLKFIGEAEDL
+652 GRLKFIGDAENE
-665 VADPTAE
+665 VSDPSSD
-672 LDISYQSKNLFGG
+672 LDISYQTKDQFGF
-685 LGQSSKS
+685 GQSKS

-709 GMTLLYGSEST
+709 GMTLLYGTQST
-720 ATPRVR
+720 ASPRVR

-732 RTILWDANARFRM
+732 RTILWDANARFRI

-759 VNTQAP
+759 VNTQVP

-790 DFEGVL
+790 DFEGAL
-796 KSTPFGIGKIGWNR
+796 NSTAFAIGKIGWNR
-810 ASVPVRNNGSLT
+810 ASVPTRNGRT
-822 LPQGRLTWYNPID
+822 VTRPQGRLTWYNPID
-835 RDRASLSRIWPTR
+835 RDRASLSRIQPTR
-848 TDITA
+848 DDISA

-858 DVLRLR
+858 DVLKLR

-870 NGFPIRSQNNES
+870 NGFPIRSQNNQN
-882 GVPRQSWAGIMRYVD
+882 GIPQQSWAGIMRYVNGL
-897 IPDLS
+897 DLS
-902 RSKFLELWIRGDD
+902 RSKFIELWIRGDD
-915 GHLHID
+915 GNLHID

-929 LLPLDHPEHN
+929 HLPLDHPMYN
-939 DPDDRERFPSGFRT
+939 DPSDRERFPSGFRT
-953 EDKPIGGLPTGDDI
+953 EDKPIGGLPSGDDI
-967 VIEEEDIG
+967 VIDEEDVG

-984 AEVFRRMFPGVT
+984 ADVFRKIFPGVT
-996 VPNDPSGDNFED
+996 VPSDPSGDNFED

-1023 LNGTEGNRTERQS
+1023 LNGTEGNRAERQS

-1046 GFLDE
+1046 GFLDQ

-1059 IDLSSNRGLSPASG
+1059 VDLSSNRGISSASG
-1073 TFTGASTLVP
+1073 TFTGPSTLVP
-1083 GTESDLLPEL
+1083 GTESDLFPEL
-1093 GGITDPPWR
+1093 SGITDPPWR
-1102 LLRIPLEGQDA
+1102 LLRIPLKGQDA
-1113 PRTFEGSPDTTFASA
+1113 PRAFEGSPDTTFASA
-1128 ISFVRVWLEHND
+1128 IDFVRVWIEHND

-1150 ATGSEWQEDPVATGQ
+1150 ATGSEWQEDPVAFGQ
-1165 MSGDFQVSTIGTN
+1165 LSGDFQVSTIGTN
-1178 NPLYKSPLGLEEE
+1178 NSFYESPPGLEREL
-1191 IDPTTGIRVSENS
+1191 DPTTGIRLSENS

-1221 RNFAAG
+1221 RSFANG
-1227 ENYTEYGSM
+1227 EDYTDYGVM
-1236 TMFLHGGNPAD
+1236 TLFLHGGNPAE
-1247 PTYDTNFLAAADS
+1247 PTYSTNFSDAADS
-1260 VSAGPSPIEFF
+1260 VSTGPSPIEFF
-1271 MRFSPINDD
+1271 MRFAPINDD

-1306 EIMSQLKGQLLDLQ
+1306 EIMSQLKGRLLDFQ
-1320 SIEQA
+1320 STEQA
-1325 SDTLSVSLRH
+1325 SDTVSVSIRH
-1335 GDFLAQYDKEGNRI
+1335 GDFLAHYDKEGNRI
-1349 EIDVD
+1349 EADID

-1363 PALASISA
+1363 PALSSIRA

-1386 ENEIWIDEL
+1386 ENEVWMDEL

-1435 LQGRASGNT
+1435 LQGRASGST

-1467 IPARFSYNRFTSSPR
+1467 IPARFSYNRFSSSPR

-1500 DIRSQTRFTISLR
+1500 DVRSQTRFTISLR

-1522 LLSRIFFDKASTSLN
+1522 LLSRIFFDKASTSIN

-1553 SQNQN
+1553 SLNQN

-1572 KTLAIFKWLPF
+1572 QSFAIFKWLPF
-1583 YKPLKEAQFFYLPTS
+1583 YKPLKDAQFFYLPTS
-1598 INYNLRFNR
+1598 INYSLRFNR

-1665 ALTQLQFGRELS
+1665 DLTQLQFGREIS

-1688 RFSNWITVNPSYSAT
+1688 RFSNWITLNPSYSFS

-1716 YGSVRRGLTVNSQQ
+1716 YGSIRRGLTVNSQQ
-1730 TANARVNL
+1730 TANARINL

-1745 RWTRRSGKDGGFSI
+1745 RWARKSGKDGFSI
-1759 LQWIGKLGGRLQN
+1759 LQLIGKVGGRLQN
-1772 VTSSVSQ
+1772 VTSSVSR
-1779 NKSNNLFGL
+1779 NKSDNLFGL
-1788 TARPSLAYQFG
+1788 TARPALAYQLG
-1799 FQDTVQVPI
+1799 LRDTLEVPI
-1808 VITSSGTR
+1808 ITVTSGTR
-1816 TNAIS
+1816 TNAS
-1821 VRRQAQVSS
+1821 NVRSQAQISS

-1835 LGLNFNTSANYSE
+1835 LGLSFNTSANYSE
-1848 NERTGNTIG
+1848 NERTGNTLG
-1857 KDDQVVFPKFDA
+1857 KDDQVIFPKFDV
-1869 SWRGLERVPLIGWLW
+1869 SWRGLENVPLIGWLW
-1884 DNSNATFG
+1884 VSSNANFG
-1892 YQESRTR
+1892 YQESRMR

-1907 SPLYLTSDAKEISYN
+1907 SSLYLTSDAKEISYN
-1922 PLFQWSA
+1922 PLFQWNT
-1929 RWKGNVNTTFSRRQS
+1929 RWKGDVNTTFSRRQS

-1961 VQPTLADRL
+1961 VQPTLAERL
-1970 LSTTLTESGSSQA
+1970 IGTTLTENGTLQA
-1983 DVRYSLRGKLQR
+1983 DMRYSLRGRFQR
-1995 NLDLTLSF
+1995 SLELTLSF
-2003 SNTFNKQTEMPR
+2003 SRTLNTQTEMPR

-2025 IIRQD
+2025 IIRQNA
-2030 STSWSVSLGTQYNFS
+2030 TSWAVSLGTQYEFS

-2058 RIDNLREGLTN
+2058 RKDQLRDLTN

>member
-1 MIYHPLLNTTF
+1 
-12 RLFPKALMKFIH
+12 MKFIR
-24 IHLWSRGLSV
+24 IYLWSRGLSV
-34 LFYLALLCPNIALAT
+34 LFFLALLCPSIALAS
-49 PGLRPQIGVSTL
+49 PGLRPQIGASTL

-68 PGTTSYFPQ
+68 PATASYFPQ
-77 RRPYA
+77 RRPLA
-82 TPTAQ
+82 TPAAQ
-87 LIETET
+87 LIETDP
-93 EYTLMVF
+93 EYMLMVF
-100 RDLGG
+100 RELGR
-105 APYGLPVIISLS
+105 APYGLPVIISLG

-129 RLALERLGSRMNDD
+129 RLALERLGSPMDED
-143 GEGEGLID
+143 GEGEGIID

-172 LTIRGHRRIELS
+172 LTIRGYRRIELS

-216 VEGTIGDRIMVSLEQ
+216 VEGSIGDRITVSLEQ
-231 DSERQGFDLAEG
+231 DSERQGFDLTEG

-263 TTLALPGTRLI
+263 TSLALPGTRLI
-274 GFSGGRGGL
+274 GFGGGNRGGL
-283 FGIKTRGRVGALN
+283 FGIKTRGRVGAIN

-303 DKSSSDRQT
+303 DKSSSDRKT
-312 FTGQGQER
+312 FTGQGQTGQGQGGAKA
-320 SDEIHDYRYVEN
+320 IPDYRYIEN

-341 RENFRNGLFPASGD
+341 RENFRNGLFPAPGD
-355 RINEQTVRVFINDY
+355 RVNEQSVRVFINDY
-369 NARNDLEDKAIPG
+369 NAQNDLEDSAIPG
-382 VAYFAWNN
+382 IAYLVWNN
-390 GSPDEA
+390 GSPDEGA
-396 TSRGLDKGVEEGT
+396 SRRSDKGVEEGT

-415 TEFIAL
+415 AEFTAL
-421 SEGYLIHTRS
+421 PEGFLIHERGS
-431 ISQGYTLAVA
+431 VSRGYTLAVA

-446 GENFGDMQFFPE
+446 GENFGDIQFIPDS
-458 PGNPDKKI
+458 GNPDKKI

-473 RQQRPTDPTWRLA
+473 RQQRPTDPTWNLA

-492 LGGRNIDQTGLE
+492 LGGRNVEPEGLF
-504 VGIYRRVPGESEQ
+504 VGIFRNVPGENPQ

-522 MPFLQIFGLDRHT
+522 RSYLEIFGLDRHT
-535 NRASESSPPD
+535 NGSSESSPPD
-545 GLIDIGTGNQIPGL
+545 QLIDIGSGYEIPGL
-559 NLARGHLVFPFIEP
+559 HLARGHLVFPFLEP
-573 FGEEGLGAPG
+573 FGEEGLGAPD

-593 ETNATN
+593 ETNTSN
-599 RQDAGRYV
+599 RQEAGRYEL
-607 IRVRS
+607 RVTS
-612 TSRSTEF
+612 TSKSTEF
-619 NLGGFGGLVQ
+619 NLGFLGLVEN
-629 DSEVVRLNN
+629 SEVVRLNN
-638 RTLRRDEDY
+638 RTLTRDTDY
-647 TINYQ
+647 TINYTT
-652 IGRLKFIGEAEDL
+652 GRLKFIGDAENL
-665 VADPTAE
+665 VADPSSE
-672 LDISYQSKNLFGG
+672 LDISYQTKDQFGF
-685 LGQSSKS
+685 GQSKS
-692 LLGLRLE
+692 LLGVRLE

-709 GMTLLYGSEST
+709 GMTLLYGSQST
-720 ATPRVR
+720 ASPRVR

-759 VNTQAP
+759 VNTQVP

-790 DFEGVL
+790 DFEGAL
-796 KSTPFGIGKIGWNR
+796 NSTAFAIGKIGWNR
-810 ASVPVRNNGSLT
+810 SSVPIRNSRTLT

-835 RDRASLSRIWPTR
+835 RDRSSLSRIMPTR
-848 TDITA
+848 DDISA

-858 DVLRLR
+858 DVLKLR

-870 NGFPIRSQNNES
+870 NGFPIRSQNNTN
-882 GVPRQSWAGIMRYVD
+882 GIPQNSWAGLTRYVNGL
-897 IPDLS
+897 DLS

-929 LLPLDHPEHN
+929 LLPLDHPTYN

-967 VIEEEDIG
+967 VIDEEDIG

-984 AEVFRRMFPGVT
+984 AEVFRNIFPGVT
-996 VPNDPSGDNFED
+996 VPSDPSGDNFED

-1023 LNGTEGNRTERQS
+1023 LNGTEGNRAERQS

-1046 GFLDE
+1046 GFLDQ

-1059 IDLSSNRGLSPASG
+1059 VDLSSNRGLSPVSG
-1073 TFTGASTLVP
+1073 AFTGPSTLVP
-1083 GTESDLLPEL
+1083 GTESDLFPEL

-1102 LLRIPLEGQDA
+1102 LLRIPLKGQDA
-1113 PRTFEGSPDTTFASA
+1113 PRTFEGSPDTTYAST
-1128 ISFVRVWLEHND
+1128 IDFVRVWLEHND
-1140 TTSVEIYTFS
+1140 TTSVEIYSFS
-1150 ATGSEWQEDPVATGQ
+1150 ATGSEWQEDPVAFGQ
-1165 MSGDFQVSTIGTN
+1165 LSGDFQVSTIGTN
-1178 NPLYKSPLGLEEE
+1178 NTFYESPPGLERE
-1191 IDPTTGIRVSENS
+1191 IDPTTGIRLSENS

-1221 RNFAAG
+1221 RSFANG
-1227 ENYTEYGSM
+1227 EDYTEYGTM
-1236 TMFLHGGNPAD
+1236 TLFLHGGNPAD
-1247 PTYDTNFLAAADS
+1247 PTYNTNFSDAADS
-1260 VSAGPSPIEFF
+1260 VSTGPSPIEFF
-1271 MRFSPINDD
+1271 MRFAPINED

-1297 ETNTVRLDL
+1297 ETNTIRLDL

-1320 SIEQA
+1320 SIEQVA
-1325 SDTLSVSLRH
+1325 DTVSVSLRR
-1335 GDFLAQYDKEGNRI
+1335 GDFLARYDKEGNRI

-1363 PALASISA
+1363 PALSSIRA

-1386 ENEIWIDEL
+1386 ENEVWLDEL
-1395 RVDEIRKNPALSALA
+1395 RVDDIRKKPALSALA

-1467 IPARFSYNRFTSSPR
+1467 MPVRFSYNRYTSSPR

-1493 EQKINES
+1493 EQKISES
-1500 DIRSQTRFTISLR
+1500 DVRSQTRFTISLR
-1513 KRPAREDPS
+1513 KRPARDDPS
-1522 LLSRIFFDKASTSLN
+1522 LISRILFDKASTSLN

-1558 LNGNMTYNQAWSQR
+1558 LNGNMTYNQVWSQR
-1572 KTLAIFKWLPF
+1572 EALAIFKWVPF
-1583 YKPLKEAQFFYLPTS
+1583 YKPLQEAQFFYLPSS

-1665 ALTQLQFGRELS
+1665 ALTQLQFGREIS

-1688 RFSNWITVNPSYSAT
+1688 RLSNWLTVNPSYSAT

-1716 YGSVRRGLTVNSQQ
+1716 YGSIRRGLTVNSQQ

-1738 NLPGLFQ
+1738 NLPSLFQ
-1745 RWTRRSGKDGGFSI
+1745 RWTRRSGNDGFSI
-1759 LQWIGKLGGRLQN
+1759 MQWIGKVGGRLQN

-1799 FQDTVQVPI
+1799 FQDTIQVPI
-1808 VITSSGTR
+1808 VVATTGTR
-1816 TNAIS
+1816 TNAS
-1821 VRRQAQVSS
+1821 NVRRQAQLSS

-1848 NERTGNTIG
+1848 NERTGNTLG

-1869 SWRGLERVPLIGWLW
+1869 SWRGLDRIPLIGWFW
-1884 DNSNATFG
+1884 VSSNASFG
-1892 YQESRTR
+1892 YQESRMR

-1907 SPLYLTSDAKEISYN
+1907 SSRYLTSDAREISYN

-1929 RWKGNVNTTFSRRQS
+1929 RWKGDVNTTFSRRQS

-1970 LSTTLTESGSSQA
+1970 IGTTLTDNNTLQA
-1983 DVRYSLRGKLQR
+1983 DVRYSLRGRFQR
-1995 NLDLTLSF
+1995 TLDLTLSF
-2003 SNTFNKQTEMPR
+2003 SRNLNTQTEMPR
-2015 SAEPDVPADP
+2015 SAEPDVPAEP

-2030 STSWSVSLGTQYNFS
+2030 SASWSVSLSTQYAFS

-2058 RIDNLREGLTN
+2058 RKDKLRDLTN

>member
-1 MIYHPLLNTTF
+1 
-12 RLFPKALMKFIH
+12 MKFIH
-24 IHLWSRGLSV
+24 VHLWSRGLSV
-34 LFYLALLCPNIALAT
+34 LFYFALLCPSIALAS
-49 PGLRPQIGVSTL
+49 PGVRPKIGVSTL
-61 EAFLRDT
+61 ESFLRDT
-68 PGTTSYFPQ
+68 RVSTSYFPR

-87 LIETET
+87 LIETEAQ
-93 EYTLMVF
+93 YTLRMF

-105 APYGLPVIISLS
+105 TPYGLPVIISLG
-117 DFMRYKFHHDTR
+117 DFMRYKFYHDTL
-129 RLALERLGSRMNDD
+129 RLAQERLGGRLDED
-143 GEGEGLID
+143 GEGEGIID

-172 LTIRGHRRIELS
+172 LTIRGYRRIELS
-184 GLSQYTLGQAQAVHT
+184 GISQYTLGQAQAALT

-216 VEGTIGDRIMVSLEQ
+216 VEGSIGDRILVSLEQ
-231 DSERQGFDLAEG
+231 DSERQSFDLTEG
-243 LRLQYTGDEDGIIE
+243 LRLQYKGDEDGIIE

-263 TTLALPGTRLI
+263 TSLALPGTRLI
-274 GFSGGRGGL
+274 GFSGGNRGGL
-283 FGIKTRGRVGALN
+283 FGIKTRGRVGAIN

-303 DKSSSDRQT
+303 DKSSSGRKT
-312 FTGQGQER
+312 FTGQGDTGQGQGR
-320 SDEIHDYRYVEN
+320 ADAIPDYRYVEN
-332 TYFFLDNTY
+332 TYFFLDNIY
-341 RENFRNGLFPASGD
+341 RENFRNGLFPAPGA
-355 RINEQTVRVFINDY
+355 RVNEQSVRVFINDY
-369 NARNDLEDKAIPG
+369 NAQNDLEDSAIPG
-382 VAYFAWNN
+382 IAYLVWNN
-390 GSPDEA
+390 GSPDDGA
-396 TSRGLDKGVEEGT
+396 SRGFDKGVEEGT

-415 TEFIAL
+415 TEFTAL
-421 SEGYLIHTRS
+421 PEGYLIHNRGA
-431 ISQGYTLAVA
+431 ISRGYTLAVA

-446 GENFGDMQFFPE
+446 GENFGDIQFIPD

-486 WRNVYS
+486 WRNVYR
-492 LGGRNIDQTGLE
+492 LGGRNIEREGLF
-504 VGIYRRVPGESEQ
+504 VGIFRNVPGESPQ

-522 MPFLQIFGLDRHT
+522 RSYLEIFGLDRHT
-535 NRASESSPPD
+535 NGSSESSPPD
-545 GLIDIGTGNQIPGL
+545 QLIDIGSGNEIPGL
-559 NLARGHLVFPFIEP
+559 NLARGHLVFPFLEP
-573 FGEEGLGAPG
+573 FGEDGLGAPD

-593 ETNATN
+593 ETNTSN
-599 RQDAGRYV
+599 RQEAGRYEL
-607 IRVRS
+607 RVSS
-612 TSRSTEF
+612 TSKSTEY
-619 NLGGFGGLVQ
+619 NLGFGGLLE

-638 RTLRRDEDY
+638 RTLTRDTDY
-647 TINYQ
+647 TINYLT
-652 IGRLKFIGEAEDL
+652 GRLKFIGDAENE
-665 VADPTAE
+665 VSDPSSD
-672 LDISYQSKNLFGG
+672 LDISYQTKDQFGF
-685 LGQSSKS
+685 GQSKS
-692 LLGLRLE
+692 LLGVRLE

-709 GMTLLYGSEST
+709 GMTLLYGSQST
-720 ATPRVR
+720 ASPRVR

-732 RTILWDANARFRM
+732 RTILWDANARFRL
-745 QPKLLSDLVNSIPL
+745 QPKLLGDLVNSIPL

-790 DFEGVL
+790 DFEGAL
-796 KSTPFGIGKIGWNR
+796 NSTAFSIGKIGWNR
-810 ASVPVRNNGSLT
+810 ASVPLRNSRMLT

-835 RDRASLSRIWPTR
+835 RDRASLSRIQPTR
-848 TDITA
+848 DDISA

-858 DVLRLR
+858 DILKLR

-870 NGFPIRSQNNES
+870 NGFPIRSQNNTN
-882 GVPRQSWAGIMRYVD
+882 GIPQQSWAGIMRYVNGL
-897 IPDLS
+897 DLS

-929 LLPLDHPEHN
+929 RLPLDHPMYN
-939 DPDDRERFPSGFRT
+939 DPNDRERFPSGFRT

-975 LDGLTDAEE
+975 LDGLSDAEE
-984 AEVFRRMFPGVT
+984 AEVFRKIFPGVT
-996 VPNDPSGDNFED
+996 VPSDPSGDNFED

-1023 LNGTEGNRTERQS
+1023 LNGTEGNRAERQS

-1046 GFLDE
+1046 GFLDQ

-1059 IDLSSNRGLSPASG
+1059 VDLSSNRGLSSTSG
-1073 TFTGASTLVP
+1073 TFTGPSTLVP
-1083 GTESDLLPEL
+1083 GTESDLFPEL
-1093 GGITDPPWR
+1093 GGIADPPWR
-1102 LLRIPLEGQDA
+1102 LLRIPLKGQDA
-1113 PRTFEGSPDTTFASA
+1113 PRAFEGSPDTTFAGT
-1128 ISFVRVWLEHND
+1128 IDFVRFWFEHND
-1140 TTSVEIYTFS
+1140 TSSVEIYTFS
-1150 ATGSEWQEDPVATGQ
+1150 ATGSEWQEDPVAFGQ
-1165 MSGDFQVSTIGTN
+1165 LSGDFQVSTIGTN
-1178 NPLYKSPLGLEEE
+1178 NSFYESPPGLERE
-1191 IDPTTGIRVSENS
+1191 IDPTTGIRLSENS

-1221 RNFAAG
+1221 RSFATG
-1227 ENYTEYGSM
+1227 EDYTEYGVM
-1236 TMFLHGGNPAD
+1236 TLFLHGGNPAE
-1247 PTYDTNFLAAADS
+1247 PTYSTNFSDAADS
-1260 VSAGPSPIEFF
+1260 LGTGPSPIEFF
-1271 MRFSPINDD
+1271 MRFAPINDD

-1320 SIEQA
+1320 ATEQV
-1325 SDTLSVSLRH
+1325 SDTVRVALRR
-1335 GDFLAQYDKEGNRI
+1335 GDFLARYNKEGSRI

-1354 GRTYIVRGN
+1354 SHTYIVRGN
-1363 PALASISA
+1363 PALSSIRA

-1377 NRGDEILMG
+1377 NRGDEILIG
-1386 ENEIWIDEL
+1386 ENEVWLDEL
-1395 RVDEIRKNPALSALA
+1395 RVDDIRKKPAISALA

-1467 IPARFSYNRFTSSPR
+1467 IPVRFSYNRYTSSPR

-1493 EQKINES
+1493 EQKVNES
-1500 DIRSQTRFTISLR
+1500 DVRSQTRFTMSLR

-1553 SQNQN
+1553 SLNQN
-1558 LNGNMTYNQAWSQR
+1558 LNGNMTYNQVWSQR
-1572 KTLAIFKWLPF
+1572 EALAIFKWVPF
-1583 YKPLKEAQFFYLPTS
+1583 YKPLKDAQFFYLPSS
-1598 INYNLRFNR
+1598 INYSLRFNR

-1665 ALTQLQFGRELS
+1665 ALTQLQFGREIS
-1677 RNQSLNFRFTP
+1677 RNQSINFRFTP
-1688 RFSNWITVNPSYSAT
+1688 RITTWITVNPSYSAT

-1716 YGSVRRGLTVNSQQ
+1716 YGSIRRGLTVNSQQ
-1730 TANARVNL
+1730 TANARINL

-1745 RWTRRSGKDGGFSI
+1745 RWTRRSGKDGFSI
-1759 LQWIGKLGGRLQN
+1759 LQWVGKLGGRLQN
-1772 VTSSVSQ
+1772 VTSSVSR
-1779 NKSNNLFGL
+1779 NKSDNLFGL
-1788 TARPSLAYQFG
+1788 TSRPALAYQFG
-1799 FQDTVQVPI
+1799 FRDTLEVPI
-1808 VITSSGTR
+1808 VVATTGTR
-1816 TNAIS
+1816 TNAS
-1821 VRRQAQVSS
+1821 NVRRQAQVSS

-1848 NERTGNTIG
+1848 NERTGNILG
-1857 KDDQVVFPKFDA
+1857 KDDQVIFPKFDA
-1869 SWRGLERVPLIGWLW
+1869 SWRGLERIPLIGWFW
-1884 DNSNATFG
+1884 VSSNATFG

-1907 SPLYLTSDAKEISYN
+1907 SSRYLTSDAREIAYN

-1929 RWKGNVNTTFSRRQS
+1929 RWKGDVNTTFSRRQS
-1944 RNDEI
+1944 NNDEI
-1949 RYQRNVTVDTTS
+1949 RYQRNVTVDTVS

-1970 LSTTLTESGSSQA
+1970 IGTTLTENGTLQA
-1983 DVRYSLRGKLQR
+1983 DVRYSLRGRFQR
-1995 NLDLTLSF
+1995 TLDLTLSF
-2003 SNTFNKQTEMPR
+2003 SRNLNTQTEMPR
-2015 SAEPDVPADP
+2015 SAEPDVPAEP
-2025 IIRQD
+2025 IIRQN
-2030 STSWSVSLGTQYNFS
+2030 STSWSVSLGTQYAFS

-2058 RIDNLREGLTN
+2058 RQDHLRDLTN

>member
-1 MIYHPLLNTTF
+1 
-12 RLFPKALMKFIH
+12 MKFIH
-24 IHLWSRGLSV
+24 VHLWSRGLSV
-34 LFYLALLCPNIALAT
+34 LFYLALLCPSIALAS
-49 PGLRPQIGVSTL
+49 PGVRPKIGVSTL
-61 EAFLRDT
+61 ESFLRDT
-68 PGTTSYFPQ
+68 RVSTSYFPR

-87 LIETET
+87 LIETEAQ
-93 EYTLMVF
+93 YTLRMF

-105 APYGLPVIISLS
+105 TPYGLPVIISLG
-117 DFMRYKFHHDTR
+117 DFMRYKFYHDTL
-129 RLALERLGSRMNDD
+129 RLAQERLGGRLDED
-143 GEGEGLID
+143 GEGEGIID

-172 LTIRGHRRIELS
+172 LTIRGYRRIELS
-184 GLSQYTLGQAQAVHT
+184 GISQYTLGQAQAALT

-216 VEGTIGDRIMVSLEQ
+216 VEGSIGDRILVSLEQ
-231 DSERQGFDLAEG
+231 DSERQSFDLTEG
-243 LRLQYTGDEDGIIE
+243 LRLQYKGDEDGIIE

-263 TTLALPGTRLI
+263 TSLALPGTRLI
-274 GFSGGRGGL
+274 GFSGGNRGGL
-283 FGIKTRGRVGALN
+283 FGIKTRGRVGAIN

-303 DKSSSDRQT
+303 DKSSSGRKT
-312 FTGQGQER
+312 FTGQGDTGQGQGR
-320 SDEIHDYRYVEN
+320 ADAIPDYRYVEN

-341 RENFRNGLFPASGD
+341 RENFRNGLFPAPGA
-355 RINEQTVRVFINDY
+355 RVNEQSVRVFINDY
-369 NARNDLEDKAIPG
+369 NAQNDLEDSAIPG
-382 VAYFAWNN
+382 IAYLVWNN
-390 GSPDEA
+390 GSPDDGA
-396 TSRGLDKGVEEGT
+396 SRGFDKGVEEGT

-415 TEFIAL
+415 TEFTPL
-421 SEGYLIHTRS
+421 PEGYLIHNRGA
-431 ISQGYTLAVA
+431 ISRGYTLAVA

-446 GENFGDMQFFPE
+446 GENFGDIQFIPD

-486 WRNVYS
+486 WRNVYR
-492 LGGRNIDQTGLE
+492 LGGRNIEREGLF
-504 VGIYRRVPGESEQ
+504 VGIFRNVPGESPQ

-522 MPFLQIFGLDRHT
+522 RSYLEIFGLDRHT
-535 NRASESSPPD
+535 NGSSESSPPD
-545 GLIDIGTGNQIPGL
+545 QLIDIGTGNEIPGL
-559 NLARGHLVFPFIEP
+559 NLARGHLVFPFLEP
-573 FGEEGLGAPG
+573 FGEEGLGAPD

-593 ETNATN
+593 ETNTSN
-599 RQDAGRYV
+599 RQEAGRYEL
-607 IRVRS
+607 RVSS
-612 TSRSTEF
+612 TSKSTEY
-619 NLGGFGGLVQ
+619 NLGFGGLLE

-638 RTLRRDEDY
+638 RTLTRDTDY
-647 TINYQ
+647 TINYLT
-652 IGRLKFIGEAEDL
+652 GRLKFIGDAENE
-665 VADPTAE
+665 VSDPSSD
-672 LDISYQSKNLFGG
+672 LDISYQTKDQFGF
-685 LGQSSKS
+685 GQSKS
-692 LLGLRLE
+692 LLGVRLE

-709 GMTLLYGSEST
+709 GMTLLYGSQST
-720 ATPRVR
+720 ASPRVR

-732 RTILWDANARFRM
+732 RTILWDANARFRL
-745 QPKLLSDLVNSIPL
+745 QPKLLGDLVNSIPL

-790 DFEGVL
+790 DFEGAL
-796 KSTPFGIGKIGWNR
+796 NSTAFSIGKIGWNR
-810 ASVPVRNNGSLT
+810 ASVPLRNSRMLT

-835 RDRASLSRIWPTR
+835 RDRASLSRIQPTR
-848 TDITA
+848 DDISA

-858 DVLRLR
+858 DILKLR

-870 NGFPIRSQNNES
+870 NGFPIRSQNNTN
-882 GVPRQSWAGIMRYVD
+882 GIPQQSWAGIMRYVNGL
-897 IPDLS
+897 DLS

-929 LLPLDHPEHN
+929 RLPLDHPMYN
-939 DPDDRERFPSGFRT
+939 DPNDRERFPSGFRT

-975 LDGLTDAEE
+975 LDGLSDAEE
-984 AEVFRRMFPGVT
+984 AEVFRNIFPGVT
-996 VPNDPSGDNFED
+996 VPSDPSGDNFED

-1023 LNGTEGNRTERQS
+1023 LNGTEGNRAERQS

-1046 GFLDE
+1046 GFLDQ

-1059 IDLSSNRGLSPASG
+1059 VDLSSNRGLSSTSG
-1073 TFTGASTLVP
+1073 TFTGPSTLVP
-1083 GTESDLLPEL
+1083 GTESDLFPEL
-1093 GGITDPPWR
+1093 GGIADPPWR
-1102 LLRIPLEGQDA
+1102 LLRIPLKGQDA
-1113 PRTFEGSPDTTFASA
+1113 PRTFEGSPDTTFAGT
-1128 ISFVRVWLEHND
+1128 IDFVRFWFEHND
-1140 TTSVEIYTFS
+1140 TSSVEIYTFS
-1150 ATGSEWQEDPVATGQ
+1150 ATGSEWQEDPVAFGQ
-1165 MSGDFQVSTIGTN
+1165 LSGDFQVSTIGTN
-1178 NPLYKSPLGLEEE
+1178 NSFYESPPGLERE
-1191 IDPTTGIRVSENS
+1191 IDPTTGIRLSENS

-1221 RNFAAG
+1221 RSFATG
-1227 ENYTEYGSM
+1227 EDYTEYGVM
-1236 TMFLHGGNPAD
+1236 TLFLHGGNPAE
-1247 PTYDTNFLAAADS
+1247 PTYSTNFSDAADS
-1260 VSAGPSPIEFF
+1260 LGTGPSPIEFF
-1271 MRFSPINDD
+1271 MRFAPINDD

-1320 SIEQA
+1320 ATEQV
-1325 SDTLSVSLRH
+1325 SDTVRVALRR
-1335 GDFLAQYDKEGNRI
+1335 GDFLARYNKEGSRI

-1354 GRTYIVRGN
+1354 SHTYIVRGN
-1363 PALASISA
+1363 PALSSIRA

-1377 NRGDEILMG
+1377 NRGDEILIG
-1386 ENEIWIDEL
+1386 ENEVWLDEL
-1395 RVDEIRKNPALSALA
+1395 RVDDIRKKPAISALA

-1467 IPARFSYNRFTSSPR
+1467 IPVRFSYNRYTSSPR

-1493 EQKINES
+1493 EQKVNES
-1500 DIRSQTRFTISLR
+1500 DVRSQTRFTMSLR

-1553 SQNQN
+1553 SLNQN
-1558 LNGNMTYNQAWSQR
+1558 LNGNMTYNQVWSQR
-1572 KTLAIFKWLPF
+1572 EALAIFKWVPF
-1583 YKPLKEAQFFYLPTS
+1583 YKPLKEAQFFYLPSS
-1598 INYNLRFNR
+1598 INYSLRFNR

-1665 ALTQLQFGRELS
+1665 ALTQLQFGREIS
-1677 RNQSLNFRFTP
+1677 RNQSINFRFTP
-1688 RFSNWITVNPSYSAT
+1688 RITTWITVNPSYSAT

-1716 YGSVRRGLTVNSQQ
+1716 YGSIRRGLTVNSQQ
-1730 TANARVNL
+1730 TANARINL

-1745 RWTRRSGKDGGFSI
+1745 RWTRRSGKDGFSI
-1759 LQWIGKLGGRLQN
+1759 LQWVGKLGGRLQN
-1772 VTSSVSQ
+1772 VTSSVSR
-1779 NKSNNLFGL
+1779 NKSDNLFGL
-1788 TARPSLAYQFG
+1788 TSRPALAYQFG
-1799 FQDTVQVPI
+1799 FRDTLEVPI
-1808 VITSSGTR
+1808 VVATTGTR
-1816 TNAIS
+1816 TNAS
-1821 VRRQAQVSS
+1821 NVRRQAQVSS

-1848 NERTGNTIG
+1848 NERTGNILG
-1857 KDDQVVFPKFDA
+1857 KDDQVIFPKFDA
-1869 SWRGLERVPLIGWLW
+1869 SWRGLERIPLIGWFW
-1884 DNSNATFG
+1884 VSSNATFG

-1907 SPLYLTSDAKEISYN
+1907 SSRYLTSDAREIAYN

-1929 RWKGNVNTTFSRRQS
+1929 RWKGDVNTTFSRRQS
-1944 RNDEI
+1944 NNDEI
-1949 RYQRNVTVDTTS
+1949 RYQRNVTVDTVS

-1970 LSTTLTESGSSQA
+1970 IGTTLTENGTLQA
-1983 DVRYSLRGKLQR
+1983 DVRYSLRGRFQR
-1995 NLDLTLSF
+1995 TLDLTLSF
-2003 SNTFNKQTEMPR
+2003 SRNLNTQTEMPR
-2015 SAEPDVPADP
+2015 SAEPDVPAEP
-2025 IIRQD
+2025 IIRQN
-2030 STSWSVSLGTQYNFS
+2030 STSWSVSLGTQYAFS

-2058 RIDNLREGLTN
+2058 RQDHLRDLTN